1 MANTIQIIIKA
12 RDQATQEMDRVSAA
26 SGKLKKHLEP
36 VGSAMKLVG
45 AGALAAGVA
54 SVKMAGDYEQGLNI
68 FKSVSGATAQQM
80 AMVAAKARELGQDAS
95 LPGVSARDAANA
107 MTELSKAGLSVN
119 DTLAASKGV
128 MSLAKAGQI
137 DVADAATVAAQALN
151 AFKLKGSDATRVADV
166 LANGAN
172 ASATD
177 IRGLSL
183 GLQQSS
189 AVASQFG
196 ISLEDTVTVLGLF
209 ANRGMQGSDAGTSL
223 KTMLIALAS
232 PSKNAAKAM
241 QSLGVNAYDAQG
253 KFVGLRQ
260 FAINLQ
266 KGLSGL
272 TEKQKQATLAT
283 IFGTDAFRA
292 AAFLADSAGGKYDEM
307 ARAVGRSGA
316 AMELAKAQ
324 NSGFNGALD
333 NLKSTLETVATDV
346 GMKLLPPLTKMI
358 KQLADSG
365 VIEAFGNILQ
375 ALVPWIGMVAS
386 AFVALK
392 IGTVIQ
398 WFVNLGKEV
407 MKAGSFVKA
416 LGVLIKGNPIGFW
429 LSVIAAV
436 VTALITLE
444 NEFHIF
450 SNAINWVKEAWG
462 SMTKWFG
469 DLFTAIGNKAKQ
481 IWSDISKVFTDVWN
495 GITQTLTSIWSTIVD
510 VFNNVVNFLREWG
523 PTILAVIFWPFS
535 LAIGLIITF
544 KDQIMAVLTGL
555 WNGIVTGFNFVA
567 DIVKG
572 VLTVL
577 AGVILGIWYGIEAG
591 ANVVIQGI
599 SSAVQAGVGFVQAVW
614 APVPGFFAGIWNG
627 IQNVFRPVG
636 QFFSGVFQWAASGA
650 NSALNTIVGVAS
662 GVYNAVVGFF
672 RPIGIVAGNMIGG
685 TIRGVVNGIIDL
697 VQGGLNHFINMINGA
712 AGIINKI
719 PGVHIP
725 GIPHIGLPRLAFG
738 AKNYAGGVT
747 LVGERG
753 PELVNLPKGADVYTA
768 TQTANAFRNSRG
780 GGGGVTIQHM
790 EVHNDVDAH
799 NVIEQ
804 IGWRLARG

>member
-137 DVADAATVAAQALN
+137 DVADAATIAAQALN
-151 AFKLKGSDATRVADV
+151 AFKLKGSDAGKVADV

-183 GLQQSS
+183 GLQQSA

-196 ISLEDTVTVLGLF
+196 VSLEDTVTTLGLF

-223 KTMLIALAS
+223 KTMLISLAN
-232 PSKNAAKAM
+232 PSKKAANLM
-241 QSLGVNAYDAQG
+241 HQLGINAYDASG
-253 KFVGLRQ
+253 KFVGMRQ
-260 FAINLQ
+260 LAQNLQ
-266 KGLSGL
+266 NGLKGLS
-272 TEKQKQATLAT
+272 EEQKQQALAT

-292 AAFLADSAGGKYDEM
+292 AAFLADSAGKSYDDM
-307 ARAVGRSGA
+307 SKAVGRSGA
-316 AMELAKAQ
+316 AMDLAKAQ

-333 NLKSTLETVATDV
+333 NLKSTIETVATDF
-346 GMKLLPPLTKMI
+346 GQKLLPELTKII

-365 VIEAFGNILQ
+365 VIEAFGNVLI
-375 ALVPWIGMVAS
+375 ALLPVLKMVA
-386 AFVALK
+386 AGFVALK
-392 IGTVIQ
+392 IAHVVG
-398 WFVNLGKEV
+398 WFGQLGAKIKE
-407 MKAGSFVKA
+407 AGSVIGA
-416 LGVLIKGNPIGFW
+416 LSTVLRTNPLGLIIT
-429 LSVIAAV
+429 VIAA
-436 VTALITLE
+436 LIPFLIDLE
-444 NEFHIF
+444 NHFHIF
-450 SNAINWVKEAWG
+450 SNAVEWIKNA
-462 SMTKWFG
+462 
-469 DLFTAIGNKAKQ
+469 
-481 IWSDISKVFTDVWN
+481 WN
-495 GITQTLTSIWSTIVD
+495 GMVEWFTGIFTGIGQALSNVWQAITTA
-510 VFNNVVNFLREWG
+510 FNNVTAFLQNWG
-523 PTILAVIFWPFS
+523 PTILAIMFWPFS
-535 LAIGLIITF
+535 LLIGLVITF
-544 KDQIMAVLTGL
+544 KDQIMAVLNAL
-555 WNGIVTGFNFVA
+555 WG
-567 DIVKG
+567 
-572 VLTVL
+572 
-577 AGVILGIWYGIEAG
+577 
-591 ANVVIQGI
+591 GI
-599 SSAVQAGVGFVQAVW
+599 SAGFQAVTSFIQTVFQVASSVVMAVW
-614 APVPGFFAGIWNG
+614 SPIAGFFGGVWAQIRGI
-627 IQNVFRPVG
+627 
-636 QFFSGVFQWAASGA
+636 FSGVGNFFGAVFGWAANAASGA
-650 NSALNTIVGVAS
+650 LNSIIGVAS
-662 GVYNAVVGFF
+662 GVYNAIASFF
-672 RPIGIVAGNMIGG
+672 RPIGTVAGNMIGG
-685 TIRGVVNGIIDL
+685 TIRGVVNGIIGM
-697 VQGGLNHFINMINGA
+697 VQNGLNSFISMINGA

-725 GIPHIGLPRLAFG
+725 GIPHVGLPRLAFG

>member
-137 DVADAATVAAQALN
+137 DVADAATIAAQALN
-151 AFKLKGSDATRVADV
+151 AFKLKGSDAGKVADV

-183 GLQQSS
+183 GLQQSA

-196 ISLEDTVTVLGLF
+196 VSLEDTVTTLGLF

-223 KTMLIALAS
+223 KTMLISLAN
-232 PSKNAAKAM
+232 PSKKAANLM
-241 QSLGVNAYDAQG
+241 HQLGINAYDASG
-253 KFVGLRQ
+253 KFVGMRQ
-260 FAINLQ
+260 LAQNLQ
-266 KGLSGL
+266 NGLKGLS
-272 TEKQKQATLAT
+272 EEQKQQALAT

-292 AAFLADSAGGKYDEM
+292 AAFLADSAGKSYDDM
-307 ARAVGRSGA
+307 SKAVGRSGA
-316 AMELAKAQ
+316 AMDLAKAQ

-333 NLKSTLETVATDV
+333 NLKSTLETVGTDI
-346 GMKLLPPLTKMI
+346 GMKLLPPLTKII
-358 KQLADSG
+358 KELANSG
-365 VIEAFGNILQ
+365 IIEAFGA
-375 ALVPWIGMVAS
+375 ALTALTPIISYVAS
-386 AFVALK
+386 LFIALK
-392 IGTVIQ
+392 INQVIG
-398 WFVNLGKEV
+398 WFGGL
-407 MKAGSFVKA
+407 FVKVKEA
-416 LGVLIKGNPIGFW
+416 GGAFKYLAGVISKNPIG
-429 LSVIAAV
+429 LIITAIAIVIPL
-436 VTALITLE
+436 LIDLE
-444 NEFHIF
+444 QRFHIF
-450 SNAINWVKEAWG
+450 SNAVEWIKNA
-462 SMTKWFG
+462 
-469 DLFTAIGNKAKQ
+469 
-481 IWSDISKVFTDVWN
+481 WN
-495 GITQTLTSIWSTIVD
+495 GMVEWFTGIFNGIGQALSNVWQAITTA
-510 VFNNVVNFLREWG
+510 FNNVTAFLQNWG
-523 PTILAVIFWPFS
+523 PTILAIMFWPFS
-535 LAIGLIITF
+535 LLIGLVITF
-544 KDQIMAVLTGL
+544 KDQIMAVLNAL
-555 WNGIVTGFNFVA
+555 WGGISAGFQAVTGF
-567 DIVKG
+567 
-572 VLTVL
+572 
-577 AGVILGIWYGIEAG
+577 
-591 ANVVIQGI
+591 IQAVFQTA
-599 SSAVQAGVGFVQAVW
+599 SAVVMAVW
-614 APVPGFFAGIWNG
+614 SPIAGFFGGVWAQIRGI
-627 IQNVFRPVG
+627 
-636 QFFSGVFQWAASGA
+636 FSGVGNFFGAVFGWAANAASGA
-650 NSALNTIVGVAS
+650 LNSIIGVAS
-662 GVYNAVVGFF
+662 GVYNAIASFF
-672 RPIGIVAGNMIGG
+672 RPIGTVAGNMIGG
-685 TIRGVVNGIIDL
+685 TIRGVVNGIIGM
-697 VQGGLNHFINMINGA
+697 VQNGLNSFISMINGA

-725 GIPHIGLPRLAFG
+725 GIPHVGLPRLAFG

>member
-137 DVADAATVAAQALN
+137 DVADAATIAAQALN
-151 AFKLKGSDATRVADV
+151 AFKLKGSDAGKVADV

-183 GLQQSS
+183 GLQQSA

-196 ISLEDTVTVLGLF
+196 VSLEDTVTTLGLF

-223 KTMLIALAS
+223 KTMLISLAN
-232 PSKNAAKAM
+232 PSKKAATLM
-241 QSLGVNAYDAQG
+241 QQLGINAYDASG
-253 KFVGLRQ
+253 KFVGMRQ
-260 FAINLQ
+260 LAQNLQ
-266 KGLSGL
+266 NGLKGLS
-272 TEKQKQATLAT
+272 EEQKQQALAT

-292 AAFLADSAGGKYDEM
+292 AAFLADSAGKSYDDM
-307 ARAVGRSGA
+307 SKAVGRSGA
-316 AMELAKAQ
+316 AMDLAKAQ

-333 NLKSTLETVATDV
+333 NLKSTLETVGTDI
-346 GMKLLPPLTKMI
+346 GMKLLPPLTKII
-358 KQLADSG
+358 KELANSG
-365 VIEAFGNILQ
+365 IIEAFGA
-375 ALVPWIGMVAS
+375 ALTALTPIISYVA
-386 AFVALK
+386 ALFIALK
-392 IGTVIQ
+392 INQVIG
-398 WFVNLGKEV
+398 WFGGL
-407 MKAGSFVKA
+407 FVKVKEA
-416 LGVLIKGNPIGFW
+416 GGAFKYLAGVISKNPIG
-429 LSVIAAV
+429 LI
-436 VTALITLE
+436 VTAIAIVIPLLIDLE
-444 NEFHIF
+444 QRFHIF
-450 SNAINWVKEAWG
+450 SNAVEWIKNA
-462 SMTKWFG
+462 
-469 DLFTAIGNKAKQ
+469 
-481 IWSDISKVFTDVWN
+481 WN
-495 GITQTLTSIWSTIVD
+495 GMVEWFTGIFTGIGQALSNVWQAITTA
-510 VFNNVVNFLREWG
+510 FNNVTAFLQNWG
-523 PTILAVIFWPFS
+523 PTILAIMFWPFS
-535 LAIGLIITF
+535 LLIGLVITF
-544 KDQIMAVLTGL
+544 KDQIMAVLNAL
-555 WNGIVTGFNFVA
+555 WG
-567 DIVKG
+567 
-572 VLTVL
+572 
-577 AGVILGIWYGIEAG
+577 
-591 ANVVIQGI
+591 GI
-599 SSAVQAGVGFVQAVW
+599 SAGFQAVTSFIQTVFQVASSVVMAVW
-614 APVPGFFAGIWNG
+614 SPIAGFFGGVWNQIRGI
-627 IQNVFRPVG
+627 
-636 QFFSGVFQWAASGA
+636 FSGVGNFFGAVFGWAANAASGA
-650 NSALNTIVGVAS
+650 LNSIIGVAS
-662 GVYNAVVGFF
+662 GVYNAIASFF
-672 RPIGIVAGNMIGG
+672 RPIGTVAGNMIGG
-685 TIRGVVNGIIDL
+685 TIRGVVNGIIGM
-697 VQGGLNHFINMINGA
+697 VQNGLNSFISMINGA

-725 GIPHIGLPRLAFG
+725 GIPHVGLPRLAFG

>member
-137 DVADAATVAAQALN
+137 DVADAATIAAQALN
-151 AFKLKGSDATRVADV
+151 AFKLKGSDAGKVADV

-183 GLQQSS
+183 GLQQSA

-196 ISLEDTVTVLGLF
+196 VSLEDTVTTLGLF

-223 KTMLIALAS
+223 KTMLISLAN
-232 PSKNAAKAM
+232 PSKKAANLM
-241 QSLGVNAYDAQG
+241 HELGINAYDASG
-253 KFVGLRQ
+253 KFVGMRQ
-260 FAINLQ
+260 LAQNLQ
-266 KGLSGL
+266 NGLKGLS
-272 TEKQKQATLAT
+272 EEQKQQALAT

-292 AAFLADSAGGKYDEM
+292 AAFLADSAGKSYDDM
-307 ARAVGRSGA
+307 SKAVGRSGA
-316 AMELAKAQ
+316 AMDLAKAQ
-324 NSGFNGALD
+324 NSGFKGALD
-333 NLKSTLETVATDV
+333 NLKSTLETVGTDI
-346 GMKLLPPLTKMI
+346 GMKILPPLTKMI

-365 VIEAFGNILQ
+365 AIEAFGNVLS
-375 ALVPWIGMVAS
+375 ALLPVISMVAG
-386 AFVALK
+386 AFAALK
-392 IGTVIQ
+392 LAPFINWIIQ
-398 WFVNLGKEV
+398 LIKYVGQ
-407 MKAGSFVKA
+407 AGSVFKA
-416 LGVLIKGNPIGFW
+416 LSAAMSTNPVGLILTAIG
-429 LSVIAAV
+429 L
-436 VTALITLE
+436 LIPLLIQLE
-444 NEFHIF
+444 GQFHIF
-450 SNAINWVKEAWG
+450 SNAVEWIKNA
-462 SMTKWFG
+462 
-469 DLFTAIGNKAKQ
+469 
-481 IWSDISKVFTDVWN
+481 WN
-495 GITQTLTSIWSTIVD
+495 GMVEWFTGIFTGIGQALSNVWQAITTA
-510 VFNNVVNFLREWG
+510 FNNVTAFLQNWG
-523 PTILAVIFWPFS
+523 PTILAIMFWPFS
-535 LAIGLIITF
+535 LLIGLVITF
-544 KDQIMAVLTGL
+544 KDQIMAVLNAL
-555 WNGIVTGFNFVA
+555 WG
-567 DIVKG
+567 
-572 VLTVL
+572 
-577 AGVILGIWYGIEAG
+577 
-591 ANVVIQGI
+591 GI
-599 SSAVQAGVGFVQAVW
+599 SAGFQAVTSFIQTVFQVASSVVMAVW
-614 APVPGFFAGIWNG
+614 SPIAGFFGGVWAQIRGI
-627 IQNVFRPVG
+627 
-636 QFFSGVFQWAASGA
+636 FSGVGNFFGAVFGWAANAASGA
-650 NSALNTIVGVAS
+650 LNSIIGVAS
-662 GVYNAVVGFF
+662 GVYNAIASFF
-672 RPIGIVAGNMIGG
+672 RPIGTVAGNMIGG
-685 TIRGVVNGIIDL
+685 TIRGVVNGIIGM
-697 VQGGLNHFINMINGA
+697 VQNGLNSFISMINGA

-725 GIPHIGLPRLAFG
+725 GIPHVGLPRLAFG

>member
-137 DVADAATVAAQALN
+137 DVADAATIAAQALN
-151 AFKLKGSDATRVADV
+151 AFKLKGSDAGKVADV

-183 GLQQSS
+183 GLQQSA

-196 ISLEDTVTVLGLF
+196 VSLEDTVTTLGLF

-223 KTMLIALAS
+223 KTMLISLAN
-232 PSKNAAKAM
+232 PSKKAANLM
-241 QSLGVNAYDAQG
+241 HELGINAYDASG
-253 KFVGLRQ
+253 KFVGMRQ
-260 FAINLQ
+260 LAQNLQ
-266 KGLSGL
+266 NGLKGLS
-272 TEKQKQATLAT
+272 EEQKQQALAT

-292 AAFLADSAGGKYDEM
+292 AAFLADSAGKSYDDM
-307 ARAVGRSGA
+307 SKAVGRSGA
-316 AMELAKAQ
+316 AMDLAKAQ

-333 NLKSTLETVATDV
+333 NLKSTIETVATDF
-346 GMKLLPPLTKMI
+346 GQKLLPELTKII

-365 VIEAFGNILQ
+365 VIEAFGNVLI
-375 ALVPWIGMVAS
+375 ALLPVLKMVA
-386 AFVALK
+386 AGFVALK
-392 IGTVIQ
+392 LAHVIG
-398 WFVNLGKEV
+398 WFGQL
-407 MKAGSFVKA
+407 FVKVKEA
-416 LGVLIKGNPIGFW
+416 G
-429 LSVIAAV
+429 SVIAALSTV
-436 VTALITLE
+436 LRTNPLGLIITVIAALIPLLIDLE
-444 NEFHIF
+444 NRFHIF
-450 SNAINWVKEAWG
+450 SNAVEWIKNA
-462 SMTKWFG
+462 
-469 DLFTAIGNKAKQ
+469 
-481 IWSDISKVFTDVWN
+481 WN
-495 GITQTLTSIWSTIVD
+495 GMVEWFTGIFTGIGQALSNVWQAITTA
-510 VFNNVVNFLREWG
+510 FNNVTAFLQNWG
-523 PTILAVIFWPFS
+523 PTILAIMFWPFS
-535 LAIGLIITF
+535 LLIGLVITF
-544 KDQIMAVLTGL
+544 KDQIMAVLNAL
-555 WNGIVTGFNFVA
+555 WSGISAGFQAVTGF
-567 DIVKG
+567 
-572 VLTVL
+572 
-577 AGVILGIWYGIEAG
+577 
-591 ANVVIQGI
+591 IQAVFQTA
-599 SSAVQAGVGFVQAVW
+599 SAVVMAVW
-614 APVPGFFAGIWNG
+614 SPIAGFFGGVWNQ
-627 IQNVFRPVG
+627 IRNI
-636 QFFSGVFQWAASGA
+636 FSGVGNFFGAVFGWAANAASGA
-650 NSALNTIVGVAS
+650 LNSIIGVAS
-662 GVYNAVVGFF
+662 GVYNAIASFF
-672 RPIGIVAGNMIGG
+672 RPIGTVAGNMIGG
-685 TIRGVVNGIIDL
+685 TIRGVVNGIIGM
-697 VQGGLNHFINMINGA
+697 VQNGLNSFISMINGA

-753 PELVNLPKGADVYTA
+753 PELVNLPKGSDVYTA

>member
-137 DVADAATVAAQALN
+137 DVADAATIAAQALN
-151 AFKLKGSDATRVADV
+151 AFKLKGSDAGKVADV

-183 GLQQSS
+183 GLQQSA

-196 ISLEDTVTVLGLF
+196 VSLEDTVTTLGLF

-223 KTMLIALAS
+223 KTMLISLAN
-232 PSKNAAKAM
+232 PSKKAANLM
-241 QSLGVNAYDAQG
+241 HQLGINAYDASG
-253 KFVGLRQ
+253 KFVGMRQ
-260 FAINLQ
+260 LAQNLQ
-266 KGLSGL
+266 NGLKGLS
-272 TEKQKQATLAT
+272 EEQKQQALAT

-292 AAFLADSAGGKYDEM
+292 AAFLADSAGKSYDDM
-307 ARAVGRSGA
+307 SKAVGRSGA
-316 AMELAKAQ
+316 AMDLAKAQ

-333 NLKSTLETVATDV
+333 NLKSTIETVATDF
-346 GMKLLPPLTKMI
+346 GQKLLPELTKVI

-365 VIEAFGNILQ
+365 VIEAFGNVLT
-375 ALVPWIGMVAS
+375 ALLPVLKMVA
-386 AFVALK
+386 AGFVALK
-392 IGTVIQ
+392 LAHVVG
-398 WFVNLGKEV
+398 WFGQL
-407 MKAGSFVKA
+407 FVKVKEA
-416 LGVLIKGNPIGFW
+416 G
-429 LSVIAAV
+429 SVIAGLSTVLRTNPLGLIITVIA
-436 VTALITLE
+436 ALIPLLIDLE
-444 NEFHIF
+444 NRFHIF
-450 SNAINWVKEAWG
+450 SNAVEWIKNA
-462 SMTKWFG
+462 
-469 DLFTAIGNKAKQ
+469 
-481 IWSDISKVFTDVWN
+481 WN
-495 GITQTLTSIWSTIVD
+495 GMVEWFTGIFTGIGQALSNVWQAITTA
-510 VFNNVVNFLREWG
+510 FNNVTAFLQNWG
-523 PTILAVIFWPFS
+523 PTILAIMFWPFS
-535 LAIGLIITF
+535 LLIGLVITF
-544 KDQIMAVLTGL
+544 KDQIMAVLNAL
-555 WNGIVTGFNFVA
+555 WGGISAGFQAVTGF
-567 DIVKG
+567 
-572 VLTVL
+572 
-577 AGVILGIWYGIEAG
+577 
-591 ANVVIQGI
+591 IQAVFQTA
-599 SSAVQAGVGFVQAVW
+599 SAVVMAVW
-614 APVPGFFAGIWNG
+614 SPIAGFFGGVWAQIRGI
-627 IQNVFRPVG
+627 
-636 QFFSGVFQWAASGA
+636 FSGVGNFFGAVFGWAANAASGA
-650 NSALNTIVGVAS
+650 LNSIIGVAS
-662 GVYNAVVGFF
+662 GVYNAIASFF
-672 RPIGIVAGNMIGG
+672 RPIGTVAGNMIGG
-685 TIRGVVNGIIDL
+685 TIRGVVNGIIGM
-697 VQGGLNHFINMINGA
+697 VQNGLNSFISMINGA

>member
-137 DVADAATVAAQALN
+137 DVADAATIAAQALN
-151 AFKLKGSDATRVADV
+151 AFKLKGSDAGKVADV

-183 GLQQSS
+183 GLQQSA

-196 ISLEDTVTVLGLF
+196 VSLEDTVTTLGLF

-223 KTMLIALAS
+223 KTMLISLAN
-232 PSKNAAKAM
+232 PSKKAANLM
-241 QSLGVNAYDAQG
+241 HQLGINAYDASG
-253 KFVGLRQ
+253 KFVGMRQ
-260 FAINLQ
+260 LAQNLQ
-266 KGLSGL
+266 NGLKGLS
-272 TEKQKQATLAT
+272 EEQKQQALAT

-292 AAFLADSAGGKYDEM
+292 AAFLADSAGKSYDDM
-307 ARAVGRSGA
+307 SKAVGRSGA
-316 AMELAKAQ
+316 AMDLAKAQ

-333 NLKSTLETVATDV
+333 NLKSTIETVATDF
-346 GMKLLPPLTKMI
+346 GQKLLPELTKVI

-365 VIEAFGNILQ
+365 VIEAFGNILTG
-375 ALVPWIGMVAS
+375 LLPVLKMVA
-386 AFVALK
+386 AGFVALK
-392 IGTVIQ
+392 LAHVIG
-398 WFVNLGKEV
+398 WFGQL
-407 MKAGSFVKA
+407 FVKVKEA
-416 LGVLIKGNPIGFW
+416 G
-429 LSVIAAV
+429 SVIAGLSTVLRTNPLGLIITVIA
-436 VTALITLE
+436 ALIPFLIDLE
-444 NEFHIF
+444 NHFHIF
-450 SNAINWVKEAWG
+450 SNAVEWIKNAWSG
-462 SMTKWFG
+462 MVEWFTG
-469 DLFTAIGNKAKQ
+469 IFTGIGQALSNVWQAITTA
-481 IWSDISKVFTDVWN
+481 
-495 GITQTLTSIWSTIVD
+495 
-510 VFNNVVNFLREWG
+510 FNNVTAFLQNWG
-523 PTILAVIFWPFS
+523 PTILAIMFWPFS
-535 LAIGLIITF
+535 LLIGLVITF
-544 KDQIMAVLTGL
+544 KDQIMAVLNAL
-555 WNGIVTGFNFVA
+555 WGGISAGFQAVTGF
-567 DIVKG
+567 
-572 VLTVL
+572 
-577 AGVILGIWYGIEAG
+577 
-591 ANVVIQGI
+591 IQAVFQTA
-599 SSAVQAGVGFVQAVW
+599 SAVVMAVW
-614 APVPGFFAGIWNG
+614 SPIAGFFGGVWAQIRGI
-627 IQNVFRPVG
+627 
-636 QFFSGVFQWAASGA
+636 FSGVGNFFGAVFGWAANAASGA
-650 NSALNTIVGVAS
+650 LNSIIGVAS
-662 GVYNAVVGFF
+662 GVYNAVASFF
-672 RPIGIVAGNMIGG
+672 RPIGTVAGNMIGG
-685 TIRGVVNGIIDL
+685 TIRGVVNGIIGM
-697 VQGGLNHFINMINGA
+697 VQNGLNSFISMINGA

-725 GIPHIGLPRLAFG
+725 GIPHVGLPRLAFG

>member
-137 DVADAATVAAQALN
+137 DVADAATIAAQALN
-151 AFKLKGSDATRVADV
+151 AFKLKGSDAGKVADV

-183 GLQQSS
+183 GLQQSA

-196 ISLEDTVTVLGLF
+196 VSLEDTVTTLGLF

-223 KTMLIALAS
+223 KTMLISLAN
-232 PSKNAAKAM
+232 PSKKAANLM
-241 QSLGVNAYDAQG
+241 HQLGINAYDASG
-253 KFVGLRQ
+253 KFVGMRQ
-260 FAINLQ
+260 LAQNLQ
-266 KGLSGL
+266 NGLKGLS
-272 TEKQKQATLAT
+272 EEQKQQALAT

-292 AAFLADSAGGKYDEM
+292 AAFLADSAGKSYDDM
-307 ARAVGRSGA
+307 SKAVGRSGA
-316 AMELAKAQ
+316 AMDLAKAQ

-333 NLKSTLETVATDV
+333 NLKSTIETVATDF
-346 GMKLLPPLTKMI
+346 GQKLLPELTKII

-365 VIEAFGNILQ
+365 AVEAFGNILT
-375 ALVPWIGMVAS
+375 ALLPVLKMVA
-386 AFVALK
+386 AGFVALK
-392 IGTVIQ
+392 IAHVVG
-398 WFVNLGKEV
+398 WFGQL
-407 MKAGSFVKA
+407 FVKVKEA
-416 LGVLIKGNPIGFW
+416 G
-429 LSVIAAV
+429 SVIAGLSTVLRTNPLGLIITVIA
-436 VTALITLE
+436 ALIPLLIDLE
-444 NEFHIF
+444 NRFHIF
-450 SNAINWVKEAWG
+450 SNAVEWIKNA
-462 SMTKWFG
+462 
-469 DLFTAIGNKAKQ
+469 
-481 IWSDISKVFTDVWN
+481 WN
-495 GITQTLTSIWSTIVD
+495 GMVEWFTGIFTGIGQALSNVWQAITTA
-510 VFNNVVNFLREWG
+510 FNNVTAFLQNWG
-523 PTILAVIFWPFS
+523 PTILAIMFWPFS
-535 LAIGLIITF
+535 LLIGLVITF
-544 KDQIMAVLTGL
+544 KDQIMAVLNAL
-555 WNGIVTGFNFVA
+555 WGGISAGFQAVTGF
-567 DIVKG
+567 
-572 VLTVL
+572 
-577 AGVILGIWYGIEAG
+577 
-591 ANVVIQGI
+591 IQAVFQTA
-599 SSAVQAGVGFVQAVW
+599 SAVVMAVW
-614 APVPGFFAGIWNG
+614 SPIAGFFGGVWAQIRGI
-627 IQNVFRPVG
+627 
-636 QFFSGVFQWAASGA
+636 FSGVGNFFGAVFGWAANAASGA
-650 NSALNTIVGVAS
+650 LNSIIGVAS
-662 GVYNAVVGFF
+662 GVYNAIASFF
-672 RPIGIVAGNMIGG
+672 RPIGTVAGNMIGG
-685 TIRGVVNGIIDL
+685 TIRGVVNGIIGM
-697 VQGGLNHFINMINGA
+697 VQNGLNSFISMINGA

-725 GIPHIGLPRLAFG
+725 GIPHVGLPRLAFG

-753 PELVNLPKGADVYTA
+753 PELVNLPKGSDVYTA

-799 NVIEQ
+799 NIIEQ

>member
-137 DVADAATVAAQALN
+137 DVADAATIAAQALN
-151 AFKLKGSDATRVADV
+151 AFKLKGSDAGKVADV

-183 GLQQSS
+183 GLQQSA

-196 ISLEDTVTVLGLF
+196 VSLEDTVTTLGLF

-223 KTMLIALAS
+223 KTMLISLAN
-232 PSKNAAKAM
+232 PSKKAANLM
-241 QSLGVNAYDAQG
+241 HQLGINAYDASG
-253 KFVGLRQ
+253 KFVGMRQ
-260 FAINLQ
+260 LAQNLQ
-266 KGLSGL
+266 NGLKGLS
-272 TEKQKQATLAT
+272 EEQKQQALAT

-292 AAFLADSAGGKYDEM
+292 AAFLADSAGKSYDDM
-307 ARAVGRSGA
+307 SKAVGRSGA
-316 AMELAKAQ
+316 AMDLAKAQ

-333 NLKSTLETVATDV
+333 NLKSTIETVATDF
-346 GMKLLPPLTKMI
+346 GQKLLPELTKVI

-365 VIEAFGNILQ
+365 VIEAFGNVLI
-375 ALVPWIGMVAS
+375 ALLPVLKMVA
-386 AFVALK
+386 AGFAALK
-392 IGTVIQ
+392 LAHVIG
-398 WFVNLGKEV
+398 WFGQLSVKIKE
-407 MKAGSFVKA
+407 AGSVIGA
-416 LGVLIKGNPIGFW
+416 LSTVLRTNPLGLIIT
-429 LSVIAAV
+429 VIAA
-436 VTALITLE
+436 LIPLLIDLE
-444 NEFHIF
+444 NRFHIF
-450 SNAINWVKEAWG
+450 SNAVEWIKNA
-462 SMTKWFG
+462 
-469 DLFTAIGNKAKQ
+469 
-481 IWSDISKVFTDVWN
+481 WN
-495 GITQTLTSIWSTIVD
+495 GMVEWFTGIFTGIGQALSNVWQAITTT
-510 VFNNVVNFLREWG
+510 FNNVTAFLQNWG
-523 PTILAVIFWPFS
+523 PTILAIMFWPFS
-535 LAIGLIITF
+535 LLIGLVITF
-544 KDQIMAVLTGL
+544 KDQIMAVLNAL
-555 WNGIVTGFNFVA
+555 WGGISAGFQAVTGF
-567 DIVKG
+567 
-572 VLTVL
+572 
-577 AGVILGIWYGIEAG
+577 
-591 ANVVIQGI
+591 IQAVFQTA
-599 SSAVQAGVGFVQAVW
+599 SAVVMAVW
-614 APVPGFFAGIWNG
+614 SPIAGFFGGVWAQIRS
-627 IQNVFRPVG
+627 I
-636 QFFSGVFQWAASGA
+636 FSGVGNFFGAVFGWAANAASGA
-650 NSALNTIVGVAS
+650 LNSIIGVAS
-662 GVYNAVVGFF
+662 GVYNAIASFF
-672 RPIGIVAGNMIGG
+672 RPIGTVAGNMIGG
-685 TIRGVVNGIIDL
+685 TIRGVVNGIIGM
-697 VQGGLNHFINMINGA
+697 VQNGLNSFISMINGA

>member
-137 DVADAATVAAQALN
+137 DVADAATIAAQALN
-151 AFKLKGSDATRVADV
+151 AFKLKGSDAGKVADV

-183 GLQQSS
+183 GLQQSA

-196 ISLEDTVTVLGLF
+196 VSLEDTVTTLGLF

-223 KTMLIALAS
+223 KTMLISLAN
-232 PSKNAAKAM
+232 PSKKAANLM
-241 QSLGVNAYDAQG
+241 HELGINAYDASG
-253 KFVGLRQ
+253 KFVGMRQ
-260 FAINLQ
+260 LAQNLQ
-266 KGLSGL
+266 NGLKGLS
-272 TEKQKQATLAT
+272 EEQKQQALAT

-292 AAFLADSAGGKYDEM
+292 AAFLADSAGKSYDDM
-307 ARAVGRSGA
+307 SKAVGRSGA
-316 AMELAKAQ
+316 AMDLAKAQ

-333 NLKSTLETVATDV
+333 NLKSTLETVGTDI
-346 GMKLLPPLTKMI
+346 GMKLLPPLTKII
-358 KQLADSG
+358 KELANSG
-365 VIEAFGNILQ
+365 IIEAFGA
-375 ALVPWIGMVAS
+375 ALTALTPIISYVA
-386 AFVALK
+386 ALFVALK
-392 IGTVIQ
+392 INQVIG
-398 WFVNLGKEV
+398 WFGGL
-407 MKAGSFVKA
+407 FVKVKEA
-416 LGVLIKGNPIGFW
+416 GGAFKYLAGIISKNPIG
-429 LSVIAAV
+429 LI
-436 VTALITLE
+436 VTAIAIVIPLLIDLE
-444 NEFHIF
+444 QRFHIF
-450 SNAINWVKEAWG
+450 SNAVEWIKTAWNG
-462 SMTKWFG
+462 MVEWFTG
-469 DLFTAIGNKAKQ
+469 IFTGIGQALSN
-481 IWSDISKVFTDVWN
+481 VWN
-495 GITQTLTSIWSTIVD
+495 AITTA
-510 VFNNVVNFLREWG
+510 FNNVTAFLQNWG
-523 PTILAVIFWPFS
+523 PTILAIMFWPFS
-535 LAIGLIITF
+535 LLIGLVITF
-544 KDQIMAVLTGL
+544 KDQIMAVLNAL
-555 WNGIVTGFNFVA
+555 WG
-567 DIVKG
+567 
-572 VLTVL
+572 
-577 AGVILGIWYGIEAG
+577 
-591 ANVVIQGI
+591 GI
-599 SSAVQAGVGFVQAVW
+599 SAGFQAVTSFIQTVFQVASSVVMAVW
-614 APVPGFFAGIWNG
+614 SPIAGFFGGVWNQIRGI
-627 IQNVFRPVG
+627 
-636 QFFSGVFQWAASGA
+636 FSGVGNFFGAVFGWAANAASGA
-650 NSALNTIVGVAS
+650 LNSIIGVAS
-662 GVYNAVVGFF
+662 GVYNAIASFF
-672 RPIGIVAGNMIGG
+672 RPIGTVAGNMIGG
-685 TIRGVVNGIIDL
+685 TIRGVVNGIIGM
-697 VQGGLNHFINMINGA
+697 VQNGLNSFISMINGA

>member
-137 DVADAATVAAQALN
+137 EVADAATIAAQALN
-151 AFKLKGSDATRVADV
+151 AFKLKGSDAGKVADV

-183 GLQQSS
+183 GLQQSA

-196 ISLEDTVTVLGLF
+196 VSLEDTVTTLGLF
-209 ANRGMQGSDAGTSL
+209 ANRGLQGSDAGTSL
-223 KTMLIALAS
+223 KTMLISLAN
-232 PSKNAAKAM
+232 PSKKAANLM
-241 QSLGVNAYDAQG
+241 HQLGINAYDASG
-253 KFVGLRQ
+253 KFVGMRQ
-260 FAINLQ
+260 LAQNLQ
-266 KGLSGL
+266 NGLKGLS
-272 TEKQKQATLAT
+272 EEQKQQALAT

-292 AAFLADSAGGKYDEM
+292 AAFLADSAGKSYDDM
-307 ARAVGRSGA
+307 SKAVGRSGA
-316 AMELAKAQ
+316 AMDLAKAQ

-333 NLKSTLETVATDV
+333 NLKSTLETVGTDI
-346 GMKLLPPLTKMI
+346 GMKLLPPLTKII
-358 KQLADSG
+358 KELANSG
-365 VIEAFGNILQ
+365 IIETFGA
-375 ALVPWIGMVAS
+375 ALTALTPIISYVAS
-386 AFVALK
+386 LFIALK
-392 IGTVIQ
+392 INQVIG
-398 WFVNLGKEV
+398 WFGGL
-407 MKAGSFVKA
+407 FVKVKEA
-416 LGVLIKGNPIGFW
+416 GGAFQYLAGVISKNPIG
-429 LSVIAAV
+429 LI
-436 VTALITLE
+436 VTAIAIVIPLLIDLE
-444 NEFHIF
+444 QHFHIF
-450 SNAINWVKEAWG
+450 SNAVEWIKNA
-462 SMTKWFG
+462 
-469 DLFTAIGNKAKQ
+469 
-481 IWSDISKVFTDVWN
+481 WN
-495 GITQTLTSIWSTIVD
+495 GMVEWFTGIFTGIGQALSNVWQAITTA
-510 VFNNVVNFLREWG
+510 FNNVTSFLQNWG
-523 PTILAVIFWPFS
+523 PTILAIMFWPFS
-535 LAIGLIITF
+535 LLIGLVITF
-544 KDQIMAVLTGL
+544 KDQIMAVLNAL
-555 WNGIVTGFNFVA
+555 WG
-567 DIVKG
+567 
-572 VLTVL
+572 
-577 AGVILGIWYGIEAG
+577 
-591 ANVVIQGI
+591 GI
-599 SSAVQAGVGFVQAVW
+599 SAGFQAVTSFIQTVFQVASSVVMAVW
-614 APVPGFFAGIWNG
+614 SPIAGFFGGVWAQIRGI
-627 IQNVFRPVG
+627 
-636 QFFSGVFQWAASGA
+636 FSGVGNFFGAVFGWAANAASGA
-650 NSALNTIVGVAS
+650 LNSIIGVAS
-662 GVYNAVVGFF
+662 GVYNAIASFF
-672 RPIGIVAGNMIGG
+672 RPIGTVAGNMIGG
-685 TIRGVVNGIIDL
+685 TIRGVVNGIIGM
-697 VQGGLNHFINMINGA
+697 VQNGLNSFISMINGA

>member
-137 DVADAATVAAQALN
+137 DVADAATIAAQALN
-151 AFKLKGSDATRVADV
+151 AFKLKGSDAGKVADV

-183 GLQQSS
+183 GLQQSA

-196 ISLEDTVTVLGLF
+196 VSLEDTVTTLGLF

-223 KTMLIALAS
+223 KTMLISLAN
-232 PSKNAAKAM
+232 PSKKASELM
-241 QSLGVNAYDAQG
+241 RTLGINAYDASG
-253 KFVGLRQ
+253 KFVGMRQ
-260 FAINLQ
+260 LAQNLQ
-266 KGLSGL
+266 NGLKGLS
-272 TEKQKQATLAT
+272 EEQKQQALAT

-292 AAFLADSAGGKYDEM
+292 AAFLADSAGKSYDDM
-307 ARAVGRSGA
+307 SKAVGRSGA
-316 AMELAKAQ
+316 AMDLAKAQ

-333 NLKSTLETVATDV
+333 NLKSTIETVATDF
-346 GMKLLPPLTKMI
+346 GQKLLPELTKII

-365 VIEAFGNILQ
+365 VIEAFGNVLI
-375 ALVPWIGMVAS
+375 ALLPVLKMVA
-386 AFVALK
+386 AGFVALK
-392 IGTVIQ
+392 IAHVVG
-398 WFVNLGKEV
+398 WFGQLSVKIKE
-407 MKAGSFVKA
+407 AGSVIGA
-416 LGVLIKGNPIGFW
+416 LSTVLRTNPLGLIIT
-429 LSVIAAV
+429 VIAA
-436 VTALITLE
+436 LIPLLIDLE
-444 NEFHIF
+444 NRFHIF
-450 SNAINWVKEAWG
+450 SNAVEWIKNA
-462 SMTKWFG
+462 
-469 DLFTAIGNKAKQ
+469 
-481 IWSDISKVFTDVWN
+481 WN
-495 GITQTLTSIWSTIVD
+495 GMVEWFTGIFTGIGQALSNVWQAITTA
-510 VFNNVVNFLREWG
+510 FNNVTAFLQNWG
-523 PTILAVIFWPFS
+523 PTILAIMFWPFS
-535 LAIGLIITF
+535 LLIGLVITF
-544 KDQIMAVLTGL
+544 KDQIMAVLNAL
-555 WNGIVTGFNFVA
+555 WG
-567 DIVKG
+567 
-572 VLTVL
+572 
-577 AGVILGIWYGIEAG
+577 
-591 ANVVIQGI
+591 GI
-599 SSAVQAGVGFVQAVW
+599 SAGFQAVTSFIQTVFQVASSVVMAVW
-614 APVPGFFAGIWNG
+614 SPIAGFFGGVWNQIRGI
-627 IQNVFRPVG
+627 
-636 QFFSGVFQWAASGA
+636 FSGVGNFFGAVFGWAANAASGA
-650 NSALNTIVGVAS
+650 LNSIIGVAS
-662 GVYNAVVGFF
+662 GVYNAIASFF
-672 RPIGIVAGNMIGG
+672 RPIGTVAGNMIGG
-685 TIRGVVNGIIDL
+685 TIRGVVNGIIGM
-697 VQGGLNHFINMINGA
+697 VQNGLNSFISMINGA

-725 GIPHIGLPRLAFG
+725 GIPHVGLPRLAFG

>member
-26 SGKLKKHLEP
+26 SGKLKKLLEP

-137 DVADAATVAAQALN
+137 DVADAATIAAQALN
-151 AFKLKGSDATRVADV
+151 AFKLKGSDAGKVADV

-183 GLQQSS
+183 GLQQSA

-196 ISLEDTVTVLGLF
+196 VSLEDTVTTLGLF

-223 KTMLIALAS
+223 KTMLISLAN
-232 PSKNAAKAM
+232 PSKKAANLM
-241 QSLGVNAYDAQG
+241 HELGINAYDASG
-253 KFVGLRQ
+253 KFVGMRQ
-260 FAINLQ
+260 LAQNLQ
-266 KGLSGL
+266 NGLKGLS
-272 TEKQKQATLAT
+272 EEQKQQALAT

-292 AAFLADSAGGKYDEM
+292 AAFLADSAGKSYDDM
-307 ARAVGRSGA
+307 SKAVGRSGA
-316 AMELAKAQ
+316 AMDLAKAQ
-324 NSGFNGALD
+324 NSGFKGALD
-333 NLKSTLETVATDV
+333 NLKSTLETVGTDI
-346 GMKLLPPLTKMI
+346 GMKILPPLTKMI

-365 VIEAFGNILQ
+365 AIEAFGNVLS
-375 ALVPWIGMVAS
+375 ALLPVISMVAG
-386 AFVALK
+386 AFAALK
-392 IGTVIQ
+392 LAPFINWIIQ
-398 WFVNLGKEV
+398 LIKYVGQ
-407 MKAGSFVKA
+407 AGSVFKA
-416 LGVLIKGNPIGFW
+416 LSAAMSTNPVGLILTAIG
-429 LSVIAAV
+429 L
-436 VTALITLE
+436 LIPLLIQLE
-444 NEFHIF
+444 GQFHIF
-450 SNAINWVKEAWG
+450 SNAVEWIKNA
-462 SMTKWFG
+462 
-469 DLFTAIGNKAKQ
+469 
-481 IWSDISKVFTDVWN
+481 WN
-495 GITQTLTSIWSTIVD
+495 GMVEWFTGIFTGIGQALSNVWQAITTA
-510 VFNNVVNFLREWG
+510 FNNVTAFLQNWG
-523 PTILAVIFWPFS
+523 PTILAIMFWPFS
-535 LAIGLIITF
+535 LLIGLVITF
-544 KDQIMAVLTGL
+544 KDQIMAVLNAL
-555 WNGIVTGFNFVA
+555 WG
-567 DIVKG
+567 
-572 VLTVL
+572 
-577 AGVILGIWYGIEAG
+577 
-591 ANVVIQGI
+591 GI
-599 SSAVQAGVGFVQAVW
+599 SAGFQAVTSFIQTVFQVASSVVMAVW
-614 APVPGFFAGIWNG
+614 SPIAGFFGGVWAQIRGI
-627 IQNVFRPVG
+627 
-636 QFFSGVFQWAASGA
+636 FSGVGNFFGAVFGWAANAASGA
-650 NSALNTIVGVAS
+650 LNSIIGVAS
-662 GVYNAVVGFF
+662 GVYNAIASFF
-672 RPIGIVAGNMIGG
+672 RPIGTVAGNMIGG
-685 TIRGVVNGIIDL
+685 TIRGVVNGIIGM
-697 VQGGLNHFINMINGA
+697 VQNGLNSFISMINGA

-725 GIPHIGLPRLAFG
+725 GIPHVGLPRLAFG

>member
-137 DVADAATVAAQALN
+137 DVADAATIAAQALN
-151 AFKLKGSDATRVADV
+151 AFKLKGSDAGKVADV

-183 GLQQSS
+183 GLQQSA

-196 ISLEDTVTVLGLF
+196 VSLEDTVTTLGLF

-223 KTMLIALAS
+223 KTMLISLAN
-232 PSKNAAKAM
+232 PSKKAANLM
-241 QSLGVNAYDAQG
+241 HQLGINAYDASG
-253 KFVGLRQ
+253 KFVGMRQ
-260 FAINLQ
+260 LAQNLQ
-266 KGLSGL
+266 NGLKGLS
-272 TEKQKQATLAT
+272 EEQKQQALAT

-292 AAFLADSAGGKYDEM
+292 AAFLADSAGKSYDDM
-307 ARAVGRSGA
+307 SKAVGRSGA
-316 AMELAKAQ
+316 AMDLAKAQ

-333 NLKSTLETVATDV
+333 NLKSTIETVATDF
-346 GMKLLPPLTKMI
+346 GQKLLPELTKII
-358 KQLADSG
+358 KQLANSG
-365 VIEAFGNILQ
+365 AIEAFGNILT
-375 ALVPWIGMVAS
+375 ALLPVLKMVA
-386 AFVALK
+386 AGFVALK
-392 IGTVIQ
+392 LAHVIG
-398 WFVNLGKEV
+398 WFGQL
-407 MKAGSFVKA
+407 FVKVKEA
-416 LGVLIKGNPIGFW
+416 G
-429 LSVIAAV
+429 SVIAALSTV
-436 VTALITLE
+436 LRTNPLGLIITVIAALIPFLIDLE
-444 NEFHIF
+444 NHFHIF
-450 SNAINWVKEAWG
+450 SNAVEWI
-462 SMTKWFG
+462 
-469 DLFTAIGNKAKQ
+469 KAA
-481 IWSDISKVFTDVWN
+481 WN
-495 GITQTLTSIWSTIVD
+495 GMVEWFTGIFTGIGQALSNVWQAITTA
-510 VFNNVVNFLREWG
+510 FNNVTAFLQNWG
-523 PTILAVIFWPFS
+523 PTILAIMFWPFS
-535 LAIGLIITF
+535 LLIGLVITF
-544 KDQIMAVLTGL
+544 KDQIMAVLNAL
-555 WNGIVTGFNFVA
+555 WGGISAGFQAVTGF
-567 DIVKG
+567 
-572 VLTVL
+572 
-577 AGVILGIWYGIEAG
+577 
-591 ANVVIQGI
+591 IQAVFQTA
-599 SSAVQAGVGFVQAVW
+599 SAVVMAVW
-614 APVPGFFAGIWNG
+614 SPIAGFFGGVWNQIRGI
-627 IQNVFRPVG
+627 
-636 QFFSGVFQWAASGA
+636 FSGVGNFFGAVFGWAANAASGA
-650 NSALNTIVGVAS
+650 LNSIIGVAS
-662 GVYNAVVGFF
+662 GVYNAIASFF
-672 RPIGIVAGNMIGG
+672 RPIGTVAGNMIGG
-685 TIRGVVNGIIDL
+685 TIRGVVNGIIGM
-697 VQGGLNHFINMINGA
+697 VQNGLNSFISMINGA

-725 GIPHIGLPRLAFG
+725 GIPHVGLPRLAFG

>member
-137 DVADAATVAAQALN
+137 DVADAATIAAQALN
-151 AFKLKGSDATRVADV
+151 AFKLKGSDAGKVADV

-183 GLQQSS
+183 GLQQSA

-196 ISLEDTVTVLGLF
+196 VSLEDTVTTLGLF

-223 KTMLIALAS
+223 KTMLISLAN
-232 PSKNAAKAM
+232 PSKKAANLM
-241 QSLGVNAYDAQG
+241 HQLGINAYDASG
-253 KFVGLRQ
+253 KFVGMRQ
-260 FAINLQ
+260 LAQNLQ
-266 KGLSGL
+266 NGLKGLS
-272 TEKQKQATLAT
+272 EEQKQQALAT

-292 AAFLADSAGGKYDEM
+292 AAFLADSAGKSYDDM
-307 ARAVGRSGA
+307 SKAVGRSGA
-316 AMELAKAQ
+316 AMDLAKAQ

-333 NLKSTLETVATDV
+333 NLKSTIETVATDF
-346 GMKLLPPLTKMI
+346 GQKLLPELTKVI

-365 VIEAFGNILQ
+365 VIEAFGNILTG
-375 ALVPWIGMVAS
+375 LLPVLKMVA
-386 AFVALK
+386 AGFVALK
-392 IGTVIQ
+392 LAHVIG
-398 WFVNLGKEV
+398 WFGQL
-407 MKAGSFVKA
+407 FVKVKEA
-416 LGVLIKGNPIGFW
+416 G
-429 LSVIAAV
+429 SVIAALSTV
-436 VTALITLE
+436 LRTNPLGLIITVIAALIPFLIDLE
-444 NEFHIF
+444 NHFHIF
-450 SNAINWVKEAWG
+450 SNAVEWIKNAWSG
-462 SMTKWFG
+462 MVEWFTG
-469 DLFTAIGNKAKQ
+469 IF
-481 IWSDISKVFTDVWN
+481 N
-495 GITQTLTSIWSTIVD
+495 GIGQALSNVWQAITTA
-510 VFNNVVNFLREWG
+510 FNNVTAFLQNWG
-523 PTILAVIFWPFS
+523 PTILAIMFWPFS
-535 LAIGLIITF
+535 LLIGLVITF
-544 KDQIMAVLTGL
+544 KDQIMAVLNAL
-555 WNGIVTGFNFVA
+555 WGGISAGFQAVTGF
-567 DIVKG
+567 
-572 VLTVL
+572 
-577 AGVILGIWYGIEAG
+577 
-591 ANVVIQGI
+591 IQAVFQTA
-599 SSAVQAGVGFVQAVW
+599 SAVVMAVW
-614 APVPGFFAGIWNG
+614 SPIAGFFGGVWNQIRGI
-627 IQNVFRPVG
+627 
-636 QFFSGVFQWAASGA
+636 FSGVGNFFGAMFGWAANAASGA
-650 NSALNTIVGVAS
+650 LNSIIGVAS
-662 GVYNAVVGFF
+662 GVYNAIASFF
-672 RPIGIVAGNMIGG
+672 RPIGTVAGNMIGG
-685 TIRGVVNGIIDL
+685 TIRGVVNGIIGM
-697 VQGGLNHFINMINGA
+697 VQNGLNSFISMINGA

>member
-137 DVADAATVAAQALN
+137 DVADAATIAAQALN
-151 AFKLKGSDATRVADV
+151 AFKLKGSDAGKVADV

-183 GLQQSS
+183 GLQQSA

-196 ISLEDTVTVLGLF
+196 VSLEDTVTTLGLF

-223 KTMLIALAS
+223 KTMLISLAN
-232 PSKNAAKAM
+232 PSKKAATLM
-241 QSLGVNAYDAQG
+241 HQLGINAYDASG
-253 KFVGLRQ
+253 KFVGMRQ
-260 FAINLQ
+260 LAQNLQ
-266 KGLSGL
+266 NGLKGLS
-272 TEKQKQATLAT
+272 EEQKQQALAT

-292 AAFLADSAGGKYDEM
+292 AAFLADSAGKSYDDM
-307 ARAVGRSGA
+307 SKAVGRSGA
-316 AMELAKAQ
+316 AMDLAKAQ

-333 NLKSTLETVATDV
+333 NLKSTIETVATDF
-346 GMKLLPPLTKMI
+346 GQKLLPELTKVI

-365 VIEAFGNILQ
+365 AIEAFGNILT
-375 ALVPWIGMVAS
+375 ALLPVLKMVA
-386 AFVALK
+386 AGFVALK
-392 IGTVIQ
+392 IAHVVG
-398 WFVNLGKEV
+398 WFGQLGVKIKE
-407 MKAGSFVKA
+407 AGSVIGA
-416 LGVLIKGNPIGFW
+416 LSTVLRTNPLGLIIT
-429 LSVIAAV
+429 VIAA
-436 VTALITLE
+436 LIPLLIDLE
-444 NEFHIF
+444 NRFHIF
-450 SNAINWVKEAWG
+450 SNAVEWIKNA
-462 SMTKWFG
+462 
-469 DLFTAIGNKAKQ
+469 
-481 IWSDISKVFTDVWN
+481 WN
-495 GITQTLTSIWSTIVD
+495 GMVEWFTGIFTGIGQALSNVWQAITTA
-510 VFNNVVNFLREWG
+510 FNNVTAFLQNWG
-523 PTILAVIFWPFS
+523 PTILAIMFWQFS
-535 LAIGLIITF
+535 LLIGLVITF
-544 KDQIMAVLTGL
+544 KDQIMAVLNAL
-555 WNGIVTGFNFVA
+555 WGGISAGFQAVTGF
-567 DIVKG
+567 
-572 VLTVL
+572 
-577 AGVILGIWYGIEAG
+577 
-591 ANVVIQGI
+591 IQAVFQTA
-599 SSAVQAGVGFVQAVW
+599 SAVVMAVW
-614 APVPGFFAGIWNG
+614 SPIAGFFGGVWAQIRGI
-627 IQNVFRPVG
+627 
-636 QFFSGVFQWAASGA
+636 FSGVGNFFGAVFGWAANAASGA
-650 NSALNTIVGVAS
+650 LNSIIGVAS
-662 GVYNAVVGFF
+662 GVYNAVASFF
-672 RPIGIVAGNMIGG
+672 RPIGTVAGNMIGG
-685 TIRGVVNGIIDL
+685 TIRGVVNGIIGM
-697 VQGGLNHFINMINGA
+697 VQNGLNSFISMINGA

-753 PELVNLPKGADVYTA
+753 PELVNLPRGADVYTA

>member
-137 DVADAATVAAQALN
+137 DVADAATIAAQALN
-151 AFKLKGSDATRVADV
+151 AFKLKGSDAGKVADV

-183 GLQQSS
+183 GLQQSA

-196 ISLEDTVTVLGLF
+196 VSLEDTVTTLGLF

-223 KTMLIALAS
+223 KTMLISLAN
-232 PSKNAAKAM
+232 PSKKAADLM
-241 QSLGVNAYDAQG
+241 HQLGINAYDASG
-253 KFVGLRQ
+253 KFVGMRQ
-260 FAINLQ
+260 LAQNLQ
-266 KGLSGL
+266 NGLKGLS
-272 TEKQKQATLAT
+272 EEQKQQALAT

-292 AAFLADSAGGKYDEM
+292 AAFLADSAGKSYDDM
-307 ARAVGRSGA
+307 SKAVGRSGA
-316 AMELAKAQ
+316 AMDLAKAQ

-333 NLKSTLETVATDV
+333 NLKSTLETVGTDI
-346 GMKLLPPLTKMI
+346 GMKLLPPLTKII
-358 KQLADSG
+358 KELANSG
-365 VIEAFGNILQ
+365 IIEAFGA
-375 ALVPWIGMVAS
+375 ALTALTPIISYVAS
-386 AFVALK
+386 LFIALK
-392 IGTVIQ
+392 INQVIG
-398 WFVNLGKEV
+398 WFGGL
-407 MKAGSFVKA
+407 FVKVKEA
-416 LGVLIKGNPIGFW
+416 GGAFKYLAGIISKNPIG
-429 LSVIAAV
+429 LI
-436 VTALITLE
+436 VTAIAIVIPLLIDLE
-444 NEFHIF
+444 QRFHIF
-450 SNAINWVKEAWG
+450 SNAVEWIK
-462 SMTKWFG
+462 
-469 DLFTAIGNKAKQ
+469 TA
-481 IWSDISKVFTDVWN
+481 WN
-495 GITQTLTSIWSTIVD
+495 GMVEWFTGIFNGIGQALSNVWQAITTA
-510 VFNNVVNFLREWG
+510 FNNVTAFLQNWG
-523 PTILAVIFWPFS
+523 PTILAIMFWPFS
-535 LAIGLIITF
+535 LLIGLVITF
-544 KDQIMAVLTGL
+544 KDQIMAVLNAL
-555 WNGIVTGFNFVA
+555 WG
-567 DIVKG
+567 
-572 VLTVL
+572 
-577 AGVILGIWYGIEAG
+577 
-591 ANVVIQGI
+591 GI
-599 SSAVQAGVGFVQAVW
+599 SAGFQAVTSFIQTVFQVASSVVMAVW
-614 APVPGFFAGIWNG
+614 SPIAGFFGGVWNQIRGI
-627 IQNVFRPVG
+627 
-636 QFFSGVFQWAASGA
+636 FSGVGNFFGAVFGWAANAASGA
-650 NSALNTIVGVAS
+650 LNSIIGVAS
-662 GVYNAVVGFF
+662 GVYNAVASFF
-672 RPIGIVAGNMIGG
+672 RPIGTVAGNMIGG
-685 TIRGVVNGIIDL
+685 TIRGVVNGIIGM
-697 VQGGLNHFINMINGA
+697 VQNGLNSFISMINGA

>member
-137 DVADAATVAAQALN
+137 DVADAATIAAQALN
-151 AFKLKGSDATRVADV
+151 AFKLKGSDAGKVADV

-183 GLQQSS
+183 GLQQSA

-196 ISLEDTVTVLGLF
+196 VSLEDTVTTLGLF

-223 KTMLIALAS
+223 KTMLISLAN
-232 PSKNAAKAM
+232 PSKKAANLM
-241 QSLGVNAYDAQG
+241 HELGINAYDASG
-253 KFVGLRQ
+253 KFVGMRQ
-260 FAINLQ
+260 LAQNLQ
-266 KGLSGL
+266 NGLKGLS
-272 TEKQKQATLAT
+272 EEQKQQALAT

-292 AAFLADSAGGKYDEM
+292 AAFLADSAGKSYDDM
-307 ARAVGRSGA
+307 SKAVGRSGA
-316 AMELAKAQ
+316 AMDLAKAQ

-333 NLKSTLETVATDV
+333 NLKSTLETVGTDI
-346 GMKLLPPLTKMI
+346 GMKLLPPLTKII
-358 KQLADSG
+358 KELANSG
-365 VIEAFGNILQ
+365 IIETFGA
-375 ALVPWIGMVAS
+375 ALTALTPIISYVAS
-386 AFVALK
+386 LFIALK
-392 IGTVIQ
+392 INQVIG
-398 WFVNLGKEV
+398 WFGGL
-407 MKAGSFVKA
+407 FVKVKEA
-416 LGVLIKGNPIGFW
+416 GGAFQYLAGVISKNPIG
-429 LSVIAAV
+429 LI
-436 VTALITLE
+436 VTAIAIVIPLLIDLE
-444 NEFHIF
+444 QHFHIF
-450 SNAINWVKEAWG
+450 SNAVEWIKNA
-462 SMTKWFG
+462 
-469 DLFTAIGNKAKQ
+469 
-481 IWSDISKVFTDVWN
+481 WN
-495 GITQTLTSIWSTIVD
+495 GMVEWFTGIFTGIGQALSNVWQAITTA
-510 VFNNVVNFLREWG
+510 FNNVTAFLQNWG
-523 PTILAVIFWPFS
+523 PTILAIMFWPFS
-535 LAIGLIITF
+535 LLIGLVITF
-544 KDQIMAVLTGL
+544 KDQIMAVLNAL
-555 WNGIVTGFNFVA
+555 WG
-567 DIVKG
+567 
-572 VLTVL
+572 
-577 AGVILGIWYGIEAG
+577 
-591 ANVVIQGI
+591 GI
-599 SSAVQAGVGFVQAVW
+599 SAGFQAVTNFIQTVFQVASSVVMAVW
-614 APVPGFFAGIWNG
+614 SPIAGFFGGVWNQIRGI
-627 IQNVFRPVG
+627 
-636 QFFSGVFQWAASGA
+636 FSGVGNFFGAVFGWAANAASGA
-650 NSALNTIVGVAS
+650 LNSIIGVAS
-662 GVYNAVVGFF
+662 GVYNAIASFF
-672 RPIGIVAGNMIGG
+672 RPIGTVAGNMIGG
-685 TIRGVVNGIIDL
+685 TIRGVVNGIIGM
-697 VQGGLNHFINMINGA
+697 VQNGLNSFISMINGA

-725 GIPHIGLPRLAFG
+725 GIPHVGLPRLAFG

>member
-137 DVADAATVAAQALN
+137 DVADAATIAAQALN
-151 AFKLKGSDATRVADV
+151 AFKLKGSDAGKVADV

-183 GLQQSS
+183 GLQQSA

-196 ISLEDTVTVLGLF
+196 VSLEDTVTTLGLF

-223 KTMLIALAS
+223 KTMLISLAN
-232 PSKNAAKAM
+232 PSKKAANLM
-241 QSLGVNAYDAQG
+241 HQLGINAYDASG
-253 KFVGLRQ
+253 KFVGMRQ
-260 FAINLQ
+260 LAQNLQ
-266 KGLSGL
+266 NGLKGLS
-272 TEKQKQATLAT
+272 EEQKQQALAT

-292 AAFLADSAGGKYDEM
+292 AAFLADSAGKSYDDM
-307 ARAVGRSGA
+307 SKAVGRSGA
-316 AMELAKAQ
+316 AMDLAKAQ

-333 NLKSTLETVATDV
+333 NLKSTLETVGTDI
-346 GMKLLPPLTKMI
+346 GMKLLPPLTKII
-358 KQLADSG
+358 KELANSG
-365 VIEAFGNILQ
+365 VIEAFGA
-375 ALVPWIGMVAS
+375 ALTALTPIISYVAS
-386 AFVALK
+386 LFIALK
-392 IGTVIQ
+392 INQVIG
-398 WFVNLGKEV
+398 WFGGL
-407 MKAGSFVKA
+407 FVKVKEA
-416 LGVLIKGNPIGFW
+416 GGAFQYLAGVISKNPIG
-429 LSVIAAV
+429 LIVTVIAIV
-436 VTALITLE
+436 IPLLIDLE
-444 NEFHIF
+444 QHFHIF
-450 SNAINWVKEAWG
+450 SNAVEWIK
-462 SMTKWFG
+462 
-469 DLFTAIGNKAKQ
+469 TA
-481 IWSDISKVFTDVWN
+481 WN
-495 GITQTLTSIWSTIVD
+495 GMVEWFTGIFNGIGQALSNVWQAITTA
-510 VFNNVVNFLREWG
+510 FNNVTAFLQNWG
-523 PTILAVIFWPFS
+523 PTILAIMFWPFS
-535 LAIGLIITF
+535 LLIGLVITF
-544 KDQIMAVLTGL
+544 KDQIMAVLNAL
-555 WNGIVTGFNFVA
+555 WG
-567 DIVKG
+567 
-572 VLTVL
+572 
-577 AGVILGIWYGIEAG
+577 
-591 ANVVIQGI
+591 GI
-599 SSAVQAGVGFVQAVW
+599 SAGFQAVTNFIQTVFQVASSVVMAVW
-614 APVPGFFAGIWNG
+614 SPIAGFFGGVWNQIRGI
-627 IQNVFRPVG
+627 
-636 QFFSGVFQWAASGA
+636 FSGVGNFFGAVFGWAANAASGA
-650 NSALNTIVGVAS
+650 LNSIIGVAS
-662 GVYNAVVGFF
+662 GVYNAIASFF
-672 RPIGIVAGNMIGG
+672 RPIGTVAGSMIGG
-685 TIRGVVNGIIDL
+685 TIRGVVNGIIGM
-697 VQGGLNHFINMINGA
+697 VQNGLNSFISMINGA

>member
-137 DVADAATVAAQALN
+137 DVADAATIAAQALN
-151 AFKLKGSDATRVADV
+151 AFKLKGSDAGKVADV

-183 GLQQSS
+183 GLQQSA

-196 ISLEDTVTVLGLF
+196 VSLEDTVTTLGLF

-223 KTMLIALAS
+223 KTMLISLAN
-232 PSKNAAKAM
+232 PSKKAANLM
-241 QSLGVNAYDAQG
+241 HQLGINAYDASG
-253 KFVGLRQ
+253 KFVGMRQ
-260 FAINLQ
+260 LAQNLQ
-266 KGLSGL
+266 NGLKGLS
-272 TEKQKQATLAT
+272 EEQKQQALAT

-292 AAFLADSAGGKYDEM
+292 AAFLADSAGKSYDDM
-307 ARAVGRSGA
+307 SKAVGRSGA
-316 AMELAKAQ
+316 AMDLAKAQ

-333 NLKSTLETVATDV
+333 NLKSTIETVATDF
-346 GMKLLPPLTKMI
+346 GQKLLPALTKII

-365 VIEAFGNILQ
+365 AIEAFGNVLT
-375 ALVPWIGMVAS
+375 ALLPVLKMVA
-386 AFVALK
+386 AGFVALK
-392 IGTVIQ
+392 IAHVVG
-398 WFVNLGKEV
+398 WFGQL
-407 MKAGSFVKA
+407 FVKVKEA
-416 LGVLIKGNPIGFW
+416 G
-429 LSVIAAV
+429 SVIAALSTV
-436 VTALITLE
+436 LRTNPLGLIITVIAALIPFLIDLE
-444 NEFHIF
+444 NHFHIF
-450 SNAINWVKEAWG
+450 SNAVEWIKNAWSG
-462 SMTKWFG
+462 MVEWFTG
-469 DLFTAIGNKAKQ
+469 IFTGIGQALSN
-481 IWSDISKVFTDVWN
+481 VWN
-495 GITQTLTSIWSTIVD
+495 AITTA
-510 VFNNVVNFLREWG
+510 FNNVTAFLQNWG
-523 PTILAVIFWPFS
+523 PTILAIMFWPFS
-535 LAIGLIITF
+535 LLIGLVITF
-544 KDQIMAVLTGL
+544 KDQIMAVLNAL
-555 WNGIVTGFNFVA
+555 WG
-567 DIVKG
+567 
-572 VLTVL
+572 
-577 AGVILGIWYGIEAG
+577 
-591 ANVVIQGI
+591 GI
-599 SSAVQAGVGFVQAVW
+599 SAGFQAVTSFIQTVFQVASSVVMAVW
-614 APVPGFFAGIWNG
+614 SPIAGFFGGVWGQIRGI
-627 IQNVFRPVG
+627 
-636 QFFSGVFQWAASGA
+636 FSGVGNFFGAVFGWAANAASGA
-650 NSALNTIVGVAS
+650 LNSIIGVAS
-662 GVYNAVVGFF
+662 GVYNAIASFF
-672 RPIGIVAGNMIGG
+672 RPIGTVAGNMIGG
-685 TIRGVVNGIIDL
+685 TIRGVVNGIIGM
-697 VQGGLNHFINMINGA
+697 VQNGLNSFISMINGA

-725 GIPHIGLPRLAFG
+725 GIPHVGLPRLAFG

>member
-137 DVADAATVAAQALN
+137 DVADAATIAAQALN
-151 AFKLKGSDATRVADV
+151 AFKLKGSDAGKVADV

-183 GLQQSS
+183 GLQQSA

-196 ISLEDTVTVLGLF
+196 VSLEDTVTTLGLF

-223 KTMLIALAS
+223 KTMLISLAN
-232 PSKNAAKAM
+232 PSKKAANLM
-241 QSLGVNAYDAQG
+241 HQLGINAYDASG
-253 KFVGLRQ
+253 KFVGMRQ
-260 FAINLQ
+260 LAQNLQ
-266 KGLSGL
+266 NGLKGLS
-272 TEKQKQATLAT
+272 EEQKQQALAT

-292 AAFLADSAGGKYDEM
+292 AAFLADSAGKSYDDM
-307 ARAVGRSGA
+307 SKAVGRSGA
-316 AMELAKAQ
+316 AMDLAKAQ

-333 NLKSTLETVATDV
+333 NLKSTLETVGTDI
-346 GMKLLPPLTKMI
+346 GMKLLPPLTKVI
-358 KQLADSG
+358 KELANSG
-365 VIEAFGNILQ
+365 IIEAFGA
-375 ALVPWIGMVAS
+375 ALTALTPIISYVA
-386 AFVALK
+386 ALFIALK
-392 IGTVIQ
+392 INQVIG
-398 WFVNLGKEV
+398 WFGGL
-407 MKAGSFVKA
+407 FVKVKEA
-416 LGVLIKGNPIGFW
+416 GGAFKYLAGIISKNPIG
-429 LSVIAAV
+429 LI
-436 VTALITLE
+436 VTAIAIVIPLLIDLE
-444 NEFHIF
+444 QRFHIF
-450 SNAINWVKEAWG
+450 SNAVEWIK
-462 SMTKWFG
+462 
-469 DLFTAIGNKAKQ
+469 TA
-481 IWSDISKVFTDVWN
+481 WN
-495 GITQTLTSIWSTIVD
+495 GMVEWFTGIFTGIGQALSNVWQAITTA
-510 VFNNVVNFLREWG
+510 FNNVTAFLQNWG
-523 PTILAVIFWPFS
+523 PTILAIMFWPFS
-535 LAIGLIITF
+535 LLIGLVITF
-544 KDQIMAVLTGL
+544 KDQIMAVLNAL
-555 WNGIVTGFNFVA
+555 WG
-567 DIVKG
+567 
-572 VLTVL
+572 
-577 AGVILGIWYGIEAG
+577 
-591 ANVVIQGI
+591 GI
-599 SSAVQAGVGFVQAVW
+599 SAGFQAVTSFIQTVFQVASSVVMAVW
-614 APVPGFFAGIWNG
+614 SPIAGFFGGVWNQIRGI
-627 IQNVFRPVG
+627 
-636 QFFSGVFQWAASGA
+636 FSGVGNFFGAVFGWAANAASGA
-650 NSALNTIVGVAS
+650 LNSIIGVAS
-662 GVYNAVVGFF
+662 GVYNAIASFF
-672 RPIGIVAGNMIGG
+672 RPIGTVAGNMIGG
-685 TIRGVVNGIIDL
+685 TIRGVVNGIIGM
-697 VQGGLNHFINMINGA
+697 VQNGLNSFISMINGA

-725 GIPHIGLPRLAFG
+725 GIPHVGLPRLAFG

>member
-137 DVADAATVAAQALN
+137 DVADAATIAAQALN
-151 AFKLKGSDATRVADV
+151 AFKLKGSDAGKVADV

-183 GLQQSS
+183 GLQQSA

-196 ISLEDTVTVLGLF
+196 VSLEDTVTTLGLF

-223 KTMLIALAS
+223 KTMLISLAN
-232 PSKNAAKAM
+232 PSKKAANLM
-241 QSLGVNAYDAQG
+241 HELGINAYDASG
-253 KFVGLRQ
+253 KFVGMRQ
-260 FAINLQ
+260 LAQNLQ
-266 KGLSGL
+266 NGLKGLS
-272 TEKQKQATLAT
+272 EEQKQQALAT

-292 AAFLADSAGGKYDEM
+292 AAFLADSAGKSYDDM
-307 ARAVGRSGA
+307 SKAVGRSGA
-316 AMELAKAQ
+316 AMDLAKAQ

-333 NLKSTLETVATDV
+333 NLKSTLETVGTDI
-346 GMKLLPPLTKMI
+346 GMKLLPPLTKII
-358 KQLADSG
+358 KELANSG
-365 VIEAFGNILQ
+365 IIEAFGA
-375 ALVPWIGMVAS
+375 ALTALTPIISYVAS
-386 AFVALK
+386 LFIALK
-392 IGTVIQ
+392 INQVIG
-398 WFVNLGKEV
+398 WFGGL
-407 MKAGSFVKA
+407 FVKVKEA
-416 LGVLIKGNPIGFW
+416 GGAFKYLAGVISKNPIG
-429 LSVIAAV
+429 LI
-436 VTALITLE
+436 VTAIAIVIPLLIDLE
-444 NEFHIF
+444 QRFHIF
-450 SNAINWVKEAWG
+450 SNAVEWIKNA
-462 SMTKWFG
+462 
-469 DLFTAIGNKAKQ
+469 
-481 IWSDISKVFTDVWN
+481 WN
-495 GITQTLTSIWSTIVD
+495 GMVEWFTGIFTGIGQALSNVWQAITTA
-510 VFNNVVNFLREWG
+510 FNNVTAFLQNWG
-523 PTILAVIFWPFS
+523 PTILAIMFWPFS
-535 LAIGLIITF
+535 LLIGLVITF
-544 KDQIMAVLTGL
+544 KDQIMAVLNAL
-555 WNGIVTGFNFVA
+555 WG
-567 DIVKG
+567 
-572 VLTVL
+572 
-577 AGVILGIWYGIEAG
+577 
-591 ANVVIQGI
+591 GI
-599 SSAVQAGVGFVQAVW
+599 SAGFQAVTSFIQTVFQVASSVVMAVW
-614 APVPGFFAGIWNG
+614 SPIAGFFGGVWAQIRGI
-627 IQNVFRPVG
+627 
-636 QFFSGVFQWAASGA
+636 FSGVGNFFGAVFGWAANAASGA
-650 NSALNTIVGVAS
+650 LNSIIGVAS
-662 GVYNAVVGFF
+662 GVYNAIASFF
-672 RPIGIVAGNMIGG
+672 RPIGTVAGNMIGG
-685 TIRGVVNGIIDL
+685 TIRGVVNGIIGM
-697 VQGGLNHFINMINGA
+697 VQNGLNSFISMINGA

-725 GIPHIGLPRLAFG
+725 GIPHVGLPRLAFG

>member
-137 DVADAATVAAQALN
+137 DVADAATIAAQALN
-151 AFKLKGSDATRVADV
+151 AFKLKGSDAGKVADV

-183 GLQQSS
+183 GLQQSA

-196 ISLEDTVTVLGLF
+196 VSLEDTVTTLGLF

-223 KTMLIALAS
+223 KTMLISLAN
-232 PSKNAAKAM
+232 PSKKAANLM
-241 QSLGVNAYDAQG
+241 HQLGINAYDASG
-253 KFVGLRQ
+253 KFVGMRQ
-260 FAINLQ
+260 LAQNLQ
-266 KGLSGL
+266 NGLKGLS
-272 TEKQKQATLAT
+272 EEQKQQALAT

-292 AAFLADSAGGKYDEM
+292 AAFLADSAGKSYDDM
-307 ARAVGRSGA
+307 SKAVGRSGA
-316 AMELAKAQ
+316 AMDLAKAQ

-333 NLKSTLETVATDV
+333 NLKSTLETVGTDI
-346 GMKLLPPLTKMI
+346 GMKLLPPLTKII
-358 KQLADSG
+358 KELANSG
-365 VIEAFGNILQ
+365 VIEAFGA
-375 ALVPWIGMVAS
+375 ALTALTPIISYVA
-386 AFVALK
+386 ALFVALK
-392 IGTVIQ
+392 INQVIG
-398 WFVNLGKEV
+398 WFGGLFAKVKE
-407 MKAGSFVKA
+407 AGGAFKFLA
-416 LGVLIKGNPIGFW
+416 GVISKNPIG
-429 LSVIAAV
+429 LI
-436 VTALITLE
+436 VTAIAIIIPLLIDLE
-444 NEFHIF
+444 QRFHIF
-450 SNAINWVKEAWG
+450 SNAVEWIK
-462 SMTKWFG
+462 
-469 DLFTAIGNKAKQ
+469 TA
-481 IWSDISKVFTDVWN
+481 WN
-495 GITQTLTSIWSTIVD
+495 GMVEWFTGIFTGIGQALSNVWQAITTA
-510 VFNNVVNFLREWG
+510 FNNVTNFLREWG
-523 PTILAVIFWPFS
+523 PTILAIMFWPFS
-535 LAIGLIITF
+535 LLIGLVITF
-544 KDQIMAVLTGL
+544 KDQIMAVLNAL
-555 WNGIVTGFNFVA
+555 WG
-567 DIVKG
+567 
-572 VLTVL
+572 
-577 AGVILGIWYGIEAG
+577 
-591 ANVVIQGI
+591 GI
-599 SSAVQAGVGFVQAVW
+599 SAGFQAVTSFIQTVFQVASSVVMAVW
-614 APVPGFFAGIWNG
+614 SPIAGFFGGVWAQIRGI
-627 IQNVFRPVG
+627 
-636 QFFSGVFQWAASGA
+636 FSGVGNFFGAVFGWAANAASGA
-650 NSALNTIVGVAS
+650 LNSIIGVAS
-662 GVYNAVVGFF
+662 GVYNAIASFF
-672 RPIGIVAGNMIGG
+672 RPIGTVAGNMIGG
-685 TIRGVVNGIIDL
+685 TIRGVVNGIIGM
-697 VQGGLNHFINMINGA
+697 VQNGLNSFISMINGA

-725 GIPHIGLPRLAFG
+725 GIPHVGLPRLAFG

>member
-137 DVADAATVAAQALN
+137 DVADAATIAAQALN
-151 AFKLKGSDATRVADV
+151 AFKLKGSDAGKVADV

-183 GLQQSS
+183 GLQQSA

-196 ISLEDTVTVLGLF
+196 VSLEDTVTTLGLF

-223 KTMLIALAS
+223 KTMLISLAN
-232 PSKNAAKAM
+232 PSKKAATLM
-241 QSLGVNAYDAQG
+241 HQLGINAYDASG
-253 KFVGLRQ
+253 KFVGMRQ
-260 FAINLQ
+260 LAQNLQ
-266 KGLSGL
+266 NGLKGLS
-272 TEKQKQATLAT
+272 EEQKQQALAT

-292 AAFLADSAGGKYDEM
+292 AAFLADSAGKSYDDM
-307 ARAVGRSGA
+307 SKAVGRSGA
-316 AMELAKAQ
+316 AMDLAKAQ

-333 NLKSTLETVATDV
+333 NLKSTLETVATDF
-346 GMKLLPPLTKMI
+346 GQKLLPELTKVI

-365 VIEAFGNILQ
+365 AIEAFGNILT
-375 ALVPWIGMVAS
+375 ALIPVLKMVAAGFIGLKAAGVINWFIQLS
-386 AFVALK
+386 KSVKETGSVITALS
-392 IGTVIQ
+392 TALRT
-398 WFVNLGKEV
+398 NPLG
-407 MKAGSFVKA
+407 
-416 LGVLIKGNPIGFW
+416 LIIT
-429 LSVIAAV
+429 VIAA
-436 VTALITLE
+436 LIPLLIDLE
-444 NEFHIF
+444 NRFHIF
-450 SNAINWVKEAWG
+450 SNAVEWIKNA
-462 SMTKWFG
+462 
-469 DLFTAIGNKAKQ
+469 
-481 IWSDISKVFTDVWN
+481 WN
-495 GITQTLTSIWSTIVD
+495 GMVEWFTGIFTGIGQALSNVWQAITTA
-510 VFNNVVNFLREWG
+510 FNNVTAFLQNWG
-523 PTILAVIFWPFS
+523 PTILAIMFWPFS
-535 LAIGLIITF
+535 LLIGLVITF
-544 KDQIMAVLTGL
+544 KDQIMAVLNAL
-555 WNGIVTGFNFVA
+555 WSGISAGFQAVTGF
-567 DIVKG
+567 
-572 VLTVL
+572 
-577 AGVILGIWYGIEAG
+577 
-591 ANVVIQGI
+591 IQAVFQTA
-599 SSAVQAGVGFVQAVW
+599 SAVVMAVW
-614 APVPGFFAGIWNG
+614 SPIAGFFGGVWAQIRGI
-627 IQNVFRPVG
+627 
-636 QFFSGVFQWAASGA
+636 FSGVGNFFGAVFGWAANAASGA
-650 NSALNTIVGVAS
+650 LNSIIGVAS
-662 GVYNAVVGFF
+662 GVYNAIASFF
-672 RPIGIVAGNMIGG
+672 RPIGTVAGNMIGG
-685 TIRGVVNGIIDL
+685 TIRGVVNGIIGM
-697 VQGGLNHFINMINGA
+697 VQNGLNSFISMINGA

-725 GIPHIGLPRLAFG
+725 GIPHVGLPRLAFG

-804 IGWRLARG
+804 IGWRLSRG

>member
-137 DVADAATVAAQALN
+137 DVADAATIAAQALN
-151 AFKLKGSDATRVADV
+151 AFKLKGSDAGKVADV

-183 GLQQSS
+183 GLQQSA

-196 ISLEDTVTVLGLF
+196 VSLEDTVTTLGLF

-223 KTMLIALAS
+223 KTMLISLAN
-232 PSKNAAKAM
+232 PSKKAANLM
-241 QSLGVNAYDAQG
+241 HQLGINAYDASG
-253 KFVGLRQ
+253 KFVGMRQ
-260 FAINLQ
+260 LAQNLQ
-266 KGLSGL
+266 NGLKGLS
-272 TEKQKQATLAT
+272 EEQKQQALAT

-292 AAFLADSAGGKYDEM
+292 AAFLADSAGKSYDDM
-307 ARAVGRSGA
+307 SKAVGRSGA
-316 AMELAKAQ
+316 AMDLAKAQ

-333 NLKSTLETVATDV
+333 NLKSTIETVATDF
-346 GMKLLPPLTKMI
+346 GQKLLPELTKII

-365 VIEAFGNILQ
+365 AIEAFGNIL
-375 ALVPWIGMVAS
+375 IGLLPVLKMVA
-386 AFVALK
+386 AGFAALK
-392 IGTVIQ
+392 LAHVIG
-398 WFVNLGKEV
+398 WFGQLFVKIKE
-407 MKAGSFVKA
+407 AGSVIGA
-416 LGVLIKGNPIGFW
+416 LSTVLRTNPLGLIIT
-429 LSVIAAV
+429 VIAA
-436 VTALITLE
+436 LIPLLIDLE
-444 NEFHIF
+444 NRFHIF
-450 SNAINWVKEAWG
+450 SNAVEWIKNA
-462 SMTKWFG
+462 
-469 DLFTAIGNKAKQ
+469 
-481 IWSDISKVFTDVWN
+481 WN
-495 GITQTLTSIWSTIVD
+495 GMVEWFTGIFTGIGQALSNVWQAITTA
-510 VFNNVVNFLREWG
+510 FNNVTAFLQNWG
-523 PTILAVIFWPFS
+523 PTILAIMFWPFS
-535 LAIGLIITF
+535 LLIGLVITF
-544 KDQIMAVLTGL
+544 KDQIMAVLNAL
-555 WNGIVTGFNFVA
+555 WGGISAGFQAVTGF
-567 DIVKG
+567 
-572 VLTVL
+572 
-577 AGVILGIWYGIEAG
+577 
-591 ANVVIQGI
+591 IQAVFQTA
-599 SSAVQAGVGFVQAVW
+599 SAVVMAVW
-614 APVPGFFAGIWNG
+614 SPIAGFFGGVWNQIRGI
-627 IQNVFRPVG
+627 
-636 QFFSGVFQWAASGA
+636 FSGVGNFFGAVFGWAANAASGA
-650 NSALNTIVGVAS
+650 LNSIIGVAS
-662 GVYNAVVGFF
+662 GVYNAIASFF
-672 RPIGIVAGNMIGG
+672 RPIGTVAGNMIGG
-685 TIRGVVNGIIDL
+685 TIRGVVNGIIGM
-697 VQGGLNHFINMINGA
+697 VQNGLNSFISMINGA

-725 GIPHIGLPRLAFG
+725 GIPHVGLPRLAFG

>member
-137 DVADAATVAAQALN
+137 DVADAATIAAQALN
-151 AFKLKGSDATRVADV
+151 AFKLKGSDAGKVADV

-183 GLQQSS
+183 GLQQSA

-196 ISLEDTVTVLGLF
+196 VSLEDTVTTLGLF

-223 KTMLIALAS
+223 KTMLISLAN
-232 PSKNAAKAM
+232 PSKKAANLM
-241 QSLGVNAYDAQG
+241 HQLGINAYDASG
-253 KFVGLRQ
+253 KFVGMRQ
-260 FAINLQ
+260 LAQNLQ
-266 KGLSGL
+266 NGLKGLS
-272 TEKQKQATLAT
+272 EEQKQQALAT

-292 AAFLADSAGGKYDEM
+292 AAFLADSAGKSYDDM
-307 ARAVGRSGA
+307 SKAVGRSGA
-316 AMELAKAQ
+316 AMDLAKAQ

-333 NLKSTLETVATDV
+333 NLKSTIETVATDF
-346 GMKLLPPLTKMI
+346 GQKLLPELTKVI

-365 VIEAFGNILQ
+365 VIEAFGNVLT
-375 ALVPWIGMVAS
+375 ALLPVLKMVA
-386 AFVALK
+386 AGFVALK
-392 IGTVIQ
+392 IAHVVG
-398 WFVNLGKEV
+398 WFGQL
-407 MKAGSFVKA
+407 FVKVKEA
-416 LGVLIKGNPIGFW
+416 G
-429 LSVIAAV
+429 SVIAALSTV
-436 VTALITLE
+436 LRTNPLGLIITVIAALIPFLIDLE
-444 NEFHIF
+444 NHFHIF
-450 SNAINWVKEAWG
+450 SNAVEWIKNA
-462 SMTKWFG
+462 
-469 DLFTAIGNKAKQ
+469 
-481 IWSDISKVFTDVWN
+481 WN
-495 GITQTLTSIWSTIVD
+495 GMVEWFTGIFTGIGQALSNVWQAITTA
-510 VFNNVVNFLREWG
+510 FNNVTAFLQNWG
-523 PTILAVIFWPFS
+523 PTILAIMFWPFS
-535 LAIGLIITF
+535 LLIGLVITF
-544 KDQIMAVLTGL
+544 KDQIMAVLNAL
-555 WNGIVTGFNFVA
+555 WGGISAGFQAVTGF
-567 DIVKG
+567 
-572 VLTVL
+572 
-577 AGVILGIWYGIEAG
+577 
-591 ANVVIQGI
+591 IQAVFQTA
-599 SSAVQAGVGFVQAVW
+599 SAVVMAVW
-614 APVPGFFAGIWNG
+614 SPIAGFFGGVWAQIRGI
-627 IQNVFRPVG
+627 
-636 QFFSGVFQWAASGA
+636 FSGVGNFFGAVFGWAANAASGA
-650 NSALNTIVGVAS
+650 LNSIIGVAS
-662 GVYNAVVGFF
+662 GVYNAIAGFF
-672 RPIGIVAGNMIGG
+672 RPIGTVAGNMIGG
-685 TIRGVVNGIIDL
+685 TIRGVVNGIIGM
-697 VQGGLNHFINMINGA
+697 VQNGLNSFISMINGA

>member
-137 DVADAATVAAQALN
+137 DVADAATIAAQALN
-151 AFKLKGSDATRVADV
+151 AFKLKGSDAGKVADV

-183 GLQQSS
+183 GLQQSA

-196 ISLEDTVTVLGLF
+196 VSLEDTVTTLGLF

-223 KTMLIALAS
+223 KTMLISLAN
-232 PSKNAAKAM
+232 PSKKAANLM
-241 QSLGVNAYDAQG
+241 HQLGINAYDASG
-253 KFVGLRQ
+253 KFVGMRQ
-260 FAINLQ
+260 LAQNLQ
-266 KGLSGL
+266 NGLKGLS
-272 TEKQKQATLAT
+272 EEQKQQALAT

-292 AAFLADSAGGKYDEM
+292 AAFLADSAGKSYDDM
-307 ARAVGRSGA
+307 SKAVGRSGA
-316 AMELAKAQ
+316 AMDLAKAQ

-333 NLKSTLETVATDV
+333 NLKSTIETVATDF
-346 GMKLLPPLTKMI
+346 GQKLLPELTKVI

-365 VIEAFGNILQ
+365 VIEAFGNVLI
-375 ALVPWIGMVAS
+375 ALLPVLKMVA
-386 AFVALK
+386 AGFVALK
-392 IGTVIQ
+392 IAHVVG
-398 WFVNLGKEV
+398 WFGQLGVKIKE
-407 MKAGSFVKA
+407 AGSVIGA
-416 LGVLIKGNPIGFW
+416 LSTVLRTNPLGLIIT
-429 LSVIAAV
+429 VIAA
-436 VTALITLE
+436 LIPLLIDLE
-444 NEFHIF
+444 NRFHIF
-450 SNAINWVKEAWG
+450 SNAVEWIKNA
-462 SMTKWFG
+462 
-469 DLFTAIGNKAKQ
+469 
-481 IWSDISKVFTDVWN
+481 WN
-495 GITQTLTSIWSTIVD
+495 GMVEWFTSIFTGIGQALSNVWQAITTA
-510 VFNNVVNFLREWG
+510 FNNVTAFLQNWG
-523 PTILAVIFWPFS
+523 PTILAIMFWPFS
-535 LAIGLIITF
+535 LLIGLVITF
-544 KDQIMAVLTGL
+544 KDQIMAVLNAL
-555 WNGIVTGFNFVA
+555 WSGISAGFQAVTGF
-567 DIVKG
+567 
-572 VLTVL
+572 
-577 AGVILGIWYGIEAG
+577 
-591 ANVVIQGI
+591 IQAVFQTA
-599 SSAVQAGVGFVQAVW
+599 SAVVMAVW
-614 APVPGFFAGIWNG
+614 SPIAGFFGGVWNQIRGI
-627 IQNVFRPVG
+627 
-636 QFFSGVFQWAASGA
+636 FSGVGNFFGAVFGWAANAASGA
-650 NSALNTIVGVAS
+650 LNSIIGVAS
-662 GVYNAVVGFF
+662 GVYNAIASFF
-672 RPIGIVAGNMIGG
+672 RPIGTVAGNMIGG
-685 TIRGVVNGIIDL
+685 TIRGVVNGIIGM
-697 VQGGLNHFINMINGA
+697 VQNGLNSFISMINGA

-725 GIPHIGLPRLAFG
+725 GIPHVGLPRLAFG

>member
-137 DVADAATVAAQALN
+137 DVADAATIAAQALN
-151 AFKLKGSDATRVADV
+151 AFKLKGSDAGKVADV

-183 GLQQSS
+183 GLQQSA

-196 ISLEDTVTVLGLF
+196 VSLEDTVTTLGLF

-223 KTMLIALAS
+223 KTMLISLAN
-232 PSKNAAKAM
+232 PSKKASELM
-241 QSLGVNAYDAQG
+241 RTLGINAYDASG
-253 KFVGLRQ
+253 KFVGMRQ
-260 FAINLQ
+260 LAQNLQ
-266 KGLSGL
+266 NGLKGLS
-272 TEKQKQATLAT
+272 EEQKQQALAT

-292 AAFLADSAGGKYDEM
+292 AAFLADSAGKSYDDM
-307 ARAVGRSGA
+307 SKAVGRSGA
-316 AMELAKAQ
+316 AMDLAKAQ

-333 NLKSTLETVATDV
+333 NLKSTLETVGTDI
-346 GMKLLPPLTKMI
+346 GMKLLPPLTKII
-358 KQLADSG
+358 KELANSG
-365 VIEAFGNILQ
+365 IIEAFGA
-375 ALVPWIGMVAS
+375 ALTALTPIISYVAS
-386 AFVALK
+386 LFIALK
-392 IGTVIQ
+392 INQVIG
-398 WFVNLGKEV
+398 WFGGL
-407 MKAGSFVKA
+407 FVKVKEA
-416 LGVLIKGNPIGFW
+416 GGAFKYLAGIISKNPIG
-429 LSVIAAV
+429 LI
-436 VTALITLE
+436 VTAIAIVIPLLIDLE
-444 NEFHIF
+444 QHFHIF
-450 SNAINWVKEAWG
+450 SNAVEWIK
-462 SMTKWFG
+462 
-469 DLFTAIGNKAKQ
+469 TA
-481 IWSDISKVFTDVWN
+481 WN
-495 GITQTLTSIWSTIVD
+495 GMVEWFTGIFNGIGQALSNVWQAITTA
-510 VFNNVVNFLREWG
+510 FNNVTAFLQNWG
-523 PTILAVIFWPFS
+523 PTILAIMFWPFS
-535 LAIGLIITF
+535 LLIGLVITF
-544 KDQIMAVLTGL
+544 KDQIMAVLNAL
-555 WNGIVTGFNFVA
+555 WG
-567 DIVKG
+567 
-572 VLTVL
+572 
-577 AGVILGIWYGIEAG
+577 
-591 ANVVIQGI
+591 GI
-599 SSAVQAGVGFVQAVW
+599 SAGFQAVTNFIQTVFQVASSVVMAVW
-614 APVPGFFAGIWNG
+614 SPIAGFFGGVWAQIRGI
-627 IQNVFRPVG
+627 
-636 QFFSGVFQWAASGA
+636 FSGVGNFFGAVFGWAANAASGA
-650 NSALNTIVGVAS
+650 LNSIIGVAS
-662 GVYNAVVGFF
+662 GVYNAIASFF
-672 RPIGIVAGNMIGG
+672 RPIGTVAGNMIGG
-685 TIRGVVNGIIDL
+685 TIRGVVNGIIGM
-697 VQGGLNHFINMINGA
+697 VQNGLNSFISMINGA

>member
-137 DVADAATVAAQALN
+137 DVADAATIAAQALN
-151 AFKLKGSDATRVADV
+151 AFKLKGSDAGKVADV

-183 GLQQSS
+183 GLQQSA

-196 ISLEDTVTVLGLF
+196 VSLEDTVTTLGLF

-223 KTMLIALAS
+223 KTMLISLAN
-232 PSKNAAKAM
+232 PSKKAANLM
-241 QSLGVNAYDAQG
+241 HQLGINAYDASG
-253 KFVGLRQ
+253 KFVGMRQ
-260 FAINLQ
+260 LAQNLQ
-266 KGLSGL
+266 NGLKGLS
-272 TEKQKQATLAT
+272 EEQKQQALAT

-292 AAFLADSAGGKYDEM
+292 AAFLADSAGKSYDDM
-307 ARAVGRSGA
+307 SKAVGRSGA
-316 AMELAKAQ
+316 AMDLAKAQ

-333 NLKSTLETVATDV
+333 NLRSTLETVGTDI
-346 GMKLLPPLTKMI
+346 GMKLLPPLTKII
-358 KQLADSG
+358 KELANSG
-365 VIEAFGNILQ
+365 IIEAFGA
-375 ALVPWIGMVAS
+375 ALTALTPIISYVAS
-386 AFVALK
+386 LFIALK
-392 IGTVIQ
+392 INQVIG
-398 WFVNLGKEV
+398 WFGGL
-407 MKAGSFVKA
+407 FVKVKEA
-416 LGVLIKGNPIGFW
+416 GGAFKYLAGIISKNPIG
-429 LSVIAAV
+429 LI
-436 VTALITLE
+436 VTAIAIVIPLLIDLE
-444 NEFHIF
+444 QRFHIF
-450 SNAINWVKEAWG
+450 SNAVEWIKNA
-462 SMTKWFG
+462 
-469 DLFTAIGNKAKQ
+469 
-481 IWSDISKVFTDVWN
+481 WN
-495 GITQTLTSIWSTIVD
+495 GMVEWFTGIFNGIGQALSNVWQAITTA
-510 VFNNVVNFLREWG
+510 FNNVTAFLQNWG
-523 PTILAVIFWPFS
+523 PTILAIMFWPFS
-535 LAIGLIITF
+535 LLIGLVITF
-544 KDQIMAVLTGL
+544 KDQIMAVLNAL
-555 WNGIVTGFNFVA
+555 WSGISAGFQAVTGF
-567 DIVKG
+567 
-572 VLTVL
+572 
-577 AGVILGIWYGIEAG
+577 
-591 ANVVIQGI
+591 IQAVFQTA
-599 SSAVQAGVGFVQAVW
+599 SAVVMAVW
-614 APVPGFFAGIWNG
+614 SPIAGFFGGVWAQIRGI
-627 IQNVFRPVG
+627 
-636 QFFSGVFQWAASGA
+636 FSGVGNFFGAVFGWAANAASGA
-650 NSALNTIVGVAS
+650 LNSIIGVAS
-662 GVYNAVVGFF
+662 GVYNAIASFF
-672 RPIGIVAGNMIGG
+672 RPIGTVAGNMIGG
-685 TIRGVVNGIIDL
+685 TIRGVVNGIIGM
-697 VQGGLNHFINMINGA
+697 VQNGLNSFISMINGA

-753 PELVNLPKGADVYTA
+753 PELVNLPKGSDVYTA

>member
-80 AMVAAKARELGQDAS
+80 ALVAAKARELGQDAS

-137 DVADAATVAAQALN
+137 DVADAATIAAQALN
-151 AFKLKGSDATRVADV
+151 AFKLKGSDAGKVADV

-183 GLQQSS
+183 GLQQSA

-196 ISLEDTVTVLGLF
+196 VSLEDTVTTLGLF

-223 KTMLIALAS
+223 KTMLISLAN
-232 PSKNAAKAM
+232 PSKKAANLM
-241 QSLGVNAYDAQG
+241 HELGINAYDASG
-253 KFVGLRQ
+253 KFVGMRQ
-260 FAINLQ
+260 LAQNLQ
-266 KGLSGL
+266 NGLKGLS
-272 TEKQKQATLAT
+272 EEQKQQALAT

-292 AAFLADSAGGKYDEM
+292 AAFLADSAGKSYDDM
-307 ARAVGRSGA
+307 SKAVGRSGA
-316 AMELAKAQ
+316 AMDLARAQ

-333 NLKSTLETVATDV
+333 NLKSTLETVGTDI
-346 GMKLLPPLTKMI
+346 GLKLLPPLTKII
-358 KQLADSG
+358 KELANSG
-365 VIEAFGNILQ
+365 IIEAFGA
-375 ALVPWIGMVAS
+375 ALTALTPIISYVAS
-386 AFVALK
+386 LFIALK
-392 IGTVIQ
+392 INQVIG
-398 WFVNLGKEV
+398 WFGGL
-407 MKAGSFVKA
+407 FVKVKEA
-416 LGVLIKGNPIGFW
+416 GGAFKYLAGVISKNPIG
-429 LSVIAAV
+429 LI
-436 VTALITLE
+436 VTAIAIVIPLLIDLE
-444 NEFHIF
+444 QRFHIF
-450 SNAINWVKEAWG
+450 SNAVEWIK
-462 SMTKWFG
+462 
-469 DLFTAIGNKAKQ
+469 TA
-481 IWSDISKVFTDVWN
+481 WN
-495 GITQTLTSIWSTIVD
+495 GMVEWFTGIFNGIGQALSNVWQAITTA
-510 VFNNVVNFLREWG
+510 FNNVTAFLQNWG
-523 PTILAVIFWPFS
+523 PTILAIMFWPFS
-535 LAIGLIITF
+535 LLIGLVITF
-544 KDQIMAVLTGL
+544 KDQIMAVLNAL
-555 WNGIVTGFNFVA
+555 WG
-567 DIVKG
+567 
-572 VLTVL
+572 
-577 AGVILGIWYGIEAG
+577 
-591 ANVVIQGI
+591 GI
-599 SSAVQAGVGFVQAVW
+599 SAGFQAVTSFIQTVFQVASSVVMAVW
-614 APVPGFFAGIWNG
+614 SPIAGFFGGVWNQIRGI
-627 IQNVFRPVG
+627 
-636 QFFSGVFQWAASGA
+636 FSGVGNFFGAVFGWAANAASGA
-650 NSALNTIVGVAS
+650 LNSIIGVAS
-662 GVYNAVVGFF
+662 GVYNAIASFF
-672 RPIGIVAGNMIGG
+672 RPIGTVAGNMIGG
-685 TIRGVVNGIIDL
+685 TIRGVVNGIIGM
-697 VQGGLNHFINMINGA
+697 VQNGLNSFISMINGA

-725 GIPHIGLPRLAFG
+725 GIPHVGLPRLAFG

>member
-137 DVADAATVAAQALN
+137 DVADAATIAAQALN
-151 AFKLKGSDATRVADV
+151 AFKLKGSDAGKVADV

-183 GLQQSS
+183 GLQQSA

-196 ISLEDTVTVLGLF
+196 VSLEDTVTTLGLF

-223 KTMLIALAS
+223 KTMLISLAN
-232 PSKNAAKAM
+232 PSKKAANLM
-241 QSLGVNAYDAQG
+241 HELGINAYDASG
-253 KFVGLRQ
+253 KFVGMRQ
-260 FAINLQ
+260 LAQNLQ
-266 KGLSGL
+266 NGLKGLS
-272 TEKQKQATLAT
+272 EEQKQQALAT

-292 AAFLADSAGGKYDEM
+292 AAFLADSAGKSYDDM
-307 ARAVGRSGA
+307 SKAVGRSGA
-316 AMELAKAQ
+316 AMDLAKAQ

-333 NLKSTLETVATDV
+333 NLKSTIETVATDF
-346 GMKLLPPLTKMI
+346 GQKLLPELTKII

-365 VIEAFGNILQ
+365 AIEAFGNVLT
-375 ALVPWIGMVAS
+375 ALLPVLKMVA
-386 AFVALK
+386 AGFVALK
-392 IGTVIQ
+392 IAHVVGWFGQLGTRI
-398 WFVNLGKEV
+398 KE
-407 MKAGSFVKA
+407 AGSVIGA
-416 LGVLIKGNPIGFW
+416 LSTVLRTNPLGLIIT
-429 LSVIAAV
+429 VIAA
-436 VTALITLE
+436 LIPLLIDLE
-444 NEFHIF
+444 NRFHIF
-450 SNAINWVKEAWG
+450 SNAVEWIKNA
-462 SMTKWFG
+462 
-469 DLFTAIGNKAKQ
+469 
-481 IWSDISKVFTDVWN
+481 WN
-495 GITQTLTSIWSTIVD
+495 GMVEWFTGIFTGIGQALSNVWQAITTA
-510 VFNNVVNFLREWG
+510 FNNVTAFLQNWG
-523 PTILAVIFWPFS
+523 PTILAIMFWPFS
-535 LAIGLIITF
+535 LLIGLVITF
-544 KDQIMAVLTGL
+544 KDQIMAVLNAL
-555 WNGIVTGFNFVA
+555 WG
-567 DIVKG
+567 
-572 VLTVL
+572 
-577 AGVILGIWYGIEAG
+577 
-591 ANVVIQGI
+591 GI
-599 SSAVQAGVGFVQAVW
+599 SAGFQAVTSFIQTVFQVASSVVMAVW
-614 APVPGFFAGIWNG
+614 SPIAGFFGGVWNQIRGI
-627 IQNVFRPVG
+627 
-636 QFFSGVFQWAASGA
+636 FSGVGNFFGAVFGWAANAASGA
-650 NSALNTIVGVAS
+650 LNSIIGVAS
-662 GVYNAVVGFF
+662 GVYNAIASFF
-672 RPIGIVAGNMIGG
+672 RPIGTVAGNMIGG
-685 TIRGVVNGIIDL
+685 TIRGVVNGIIGM
-697 VQGGLNHFINMINGA
+697 VQNGLNSFISMINGA

-725 GIPHIGLPRLAFG
+725 GIPHVGLPRLAFG

>member
-137 DVADAATVAAQALN
+137 DVADAATIAAQALN
-151 AFKLKGSDATRVADV
+151 AFKLKGSDAGKVADV

-183 GLQQSS
+183 GLQQSA

-196 ISLEDTVTVLGLF
+196 VSLEDTVTTLGLF

-223 KTMLIALAS
+223 KTMLISLAN
-232 PSKNAAKAM
+232 PSKKAANLM
-241 QSLGVNAYDAQG
+241 HELGINAYDASG
-253 KFVGLRQ
+253 KFVGMRQ
-260 FAINLQ
+260 LAQNLQ
-266 KGLSGL
+266 NGLKGLS
-272 TEKQKQATLAT
+272 EEQKQQALAT

-292 AAFLADSAGGKYDEM
+292 AAFLADSAGKSYDDM
-307 ARAVGRSGA
+307 SKAVGRSGA
-316 AMELAKAQ
+316 AMDLAKAQ

-333 NLKSTLETVATDV
+333 NLKSTIETVATDF
-346 GMKLLPPLTKMI
+346 GQKLLPELTKII

-365 VIEAFGNILQ
+365 VIEAFGNVLI
-375 ALVPWIGMVAS
+375 ALLPVLKMVA
-386 AFVALK
+386 AGFVALK
-392 IGTVIQ
+392 IAHVVG
-398 WFVNLGKEV
+398 WFGQL
-407 MKAGSFVKA
+407 FVKVKEA
-416 LGVLIKGNPIGFW
+416 G
-429 LSVIAAV
+429 SVIAALSTV
-436 VTALITLE
+436 LRTNPLGLIITVIAALIPFLIDLE
-444 NEFHIF
+444 NHFHIF
-450 SNAINWVKEAWG
+450 SNAVEWIK
-462 SMTKWFG
+462 
-469 DLFTAIGNKAKQ
+469 TA
-481 IWSDISKVFTDVWN
+481 WN
-495 GITQTLTSIWSTIVD
+495 GMVEWFTGIFTGIGQALSNVWQAITTA
-510 VFNNVVNFLREWG
+510 FNNVTAFLQNWG
-523 PTILAVIFWPFS
+523 PTILAIMFWPFS
-535 LAIGLIITF
+535 LLIGLVITF
-544 KDQIMAVLTGL
+544 KDQIMAVLNAL
-555 WNGIVTGFNFVA
+555 WGGISAGFQAVTGF
-567 DIVKG
+567 
-572 VLTVL
+572 
-577 AGVILGIWYGIEAG
+577 
-591 ANVVIQGI
+591 IQAVFQTA
-599 SSAVQAGVGFVQAVW
+599 SAVVMAVW
-614 APVPGFFAGIWNG
+614 SPIAGFFGGVWAQIRGI
-627 IQNVFRPVG
+627 
-636 QFFSGVFQWAASGA
+636 FSGVGNFFGAVFGWAANAASGA
-650 NSALNTIVGVAS
+650 LNSIIGVAS
-662 GVYNAVVGFF
+662 GVYNAIAGFF
-672 RPIGIVAGNMIGG
+672 RPIGTVAGNMIGG
-685 TIRGVVNGIIDL
+685 TIRGVVNGIIGM
-697 VQGGLNHFINMINGA
+697 VQNGLNSFISMINGA

>member
-137 DVADAATVAAQALN
+137 DVADAATIAAQALN
-151 AFKLKGSDATRVADV
+151 AFKLKGSDAGKVADV

-183 GLQQSS
+183 GLQQSA

-196 ISLEDTVTVLGLF
+196 VSLEDTVTTLGLF

-223 KTMLIALAS
+223 KTMLISLAN
-232 PSKNAAKAM
+232 PSKKAANLM
-241 QSLGVNAYDAQG
+241 HQLGINAYDASG
-253 KFVGLRQ
+253 KFVGMRQ
-260 FAINLQ
+260 LAQNLQ
-266 KGLSGL
+266 NGLKGLS
-272 TEKQKQATLAT
+272 EEQKQQALAT

-292 AAFLADSAGGKYDEM
+292 AAFLADSAGKSYDDM
-307 ARAVGRSGA
+307 SKAVGRSGA
-316 AMELAKAQ
+316 AMDLAKAQ

-333 NLKSTLETVATDV
+333 NLKSTLETVGTDI
-346 GMKLLPPLTKMI
+346 GMKLLPPLTKII
-358 KQLADSG
+358 KELANSG
-365 VIEAFGNILQ
+365 IIEAFGA
-375 ALVPWIGMVAS
+375 ALTALTPIISYVAS
-386 AFVALK
+386 LFLAMK
-392 IGTVIQ
+392 INQVIG
-398 WFVNLGKEV
+398 WFGGL
-407 MKAGSFVKA
+407 FVKVKEA
-416 LGVLIKGNPIGFW
+416 GGAFQYLAGIISKNPIG
-429 LSVIAAV
+429 LI
-436 VTALITLE
+436 VTAIAIVIPLLIDLE
-444 NEFHIF
+444 QRFHIF
-450 SNAINWVKEAWG
+450 SNAVEWIKNA
-462 SMTKWFG
+462 
-469 DLFTAIGNKAKQ
+469 
-481 IWSDISKVFTDVWN
+481 WN
-495 GITQTLTSIWSTIVD
+495 GMVEWFTGIFTGIGQALSNVWQAITTA
-510 VFNNVVNFLREWG
+510 FNNVTAFLQNWG
-523 PTILAVIFWPFS
+523 PTILAIMFWPFS
-535 LAIGLIITF
+535 LLIGLVITF
-544 KDQIMAVLTGL
+544 KDQIMAVLNAL
-555 WNGIVTGFNFVA
+555 WG
-567 DIVKG
+567 
-572 VLTVL
+572 
-577 AGVILGIWYGIEAG
+577 
-591 ANVVIQGI
+591 GI
-599 SSAVQAGVGFVQAVW
+599 SAGFQAVTSFIQTVFQVASSVVMAVW
-614 APVPGFFAGIWNG
+614 SPIAGFFGGVWAQIRGI
-627 IQNVFRPVG
+627 
-636 QFFSGVFQWAASGA
+636 FSGVGNFFGAVFGWAANAASGA
-650 NSALNTIVGVAS
+650 LNSIIGVAS
-662 GVYNAVVGFF
+662 GVYNAIASFF
-672 RPIGIVAGNMIGG
+672 RPIGTVAGNMIGG
-685 TIRGVVNGIIDL
+685 TIRGVVNDIIGM
-697 VQGGLNHFINMINGA
+697 VQNGLNSFISMINGA

-725 GIPHIGLPRLAFG
+725 GIPHVGLPRLAFG

>member
-137 DVADAATVAAQALN
+137 DVADAATIAAQALN
-151 AFKLKGSDATRVADV
+151 AFKLKGSDAGKVADV

-183 GLQQSS
+183 GLQQSA

-196 ISLEDTVTVLGLF
+196 VSLEDTVTTLGLF

-223 KTMLIALAS
+223 KTMLISLAN
-232 PSKNAAKAM
+232 PSKKASELM
-241 QSLGVNAYDAQG
+241 HQLGINAYDASG
-253 KFVGLRQ
+253 KFVGMRQ
-260 FAINLQ
+260 LAQNLQ
-266 KGLSGL
+266 NGLKGLS
-272 TEKQKQATLAT
+272 EEQKQQALAT

-292 AAFLADSAGGKYDEM
+292 AAFLADSAGKSYDDM
-307 ARAVGRSGA
+307 SKAVGRSGA
-316 AMELAKAQ
+316 AMDLAKAQ

-333 NLKSTLETVATDV
+333 NLKSTLETVGTDI
-346 GMKLLPPLTKMI
+346 GMKLLPPLTKII
-358 KQLADSG
+358 KELANSG
-365 VIEAFGNILQ
+365 IIEAFGA
-375 ALVPWIGMVAS
+375 ALTALTPIISYVAS
-386 AFVALK
+386 LFIALK
-392 IGTVIQ
+392 INQVIG
-398 WFVNLGKEV
+398 WFGGL
-407 MKAGSFVKA
+407 FVKVKEA
-416 LGVLIKGNPIGFW
+416 GGAFQYLAGVISKNPIG
-429 LSVIAAV
+429 LI
-436 VTALITLE
+436 VTAIAIVIPLLIDLE
-444 NEFHIF
+444 QHFHIF
-450 SNAINWVKEAWG
+450 SNAVEWIK
-462 SMTKWFG
+462 
-469 DLFTAIGNKAKQ
+469 TA
-481 IWSDISKVFTDVWN
+481 WN
-495 GITQTLTSIWSTIVD
+495 GMVEWFTGIFNGIGQALSNVWQAITTA
-510 VFNNVVNFLREWG
+510 FNNVTAFLQNWG
-523 PTILAVIFWPFS
+523 PTILAIMFWPFS
-535 LAIGLIITF
+535 LLIGLVITF
-544 KDQIMAVLTGL
+544 KDQIMAVLNAL
-555 WNGIVTGFNFVA
+555 WGGISAGFQAVTGF
-567 DIVKG
+567 
-572 VLTVL
+572 
-577 AGVILGIWYGIEAG
+577 
-591 ANVVIQGI
+591 IQAVFQTA
-599 SSAVQAGVGFVQAVW
+599 SAVVMAVW
-614 APVPGFFAGIWNG
+614 SPIAGFFGGVWAQIRGI
-627 IQNVFRPVG
+627 
-636 QFFSGVFQWAASGA
+636 FSGVGNFFGAVFGWAANAASGA
-650 NSALNTIVGVAS
+650 LNSIIGVAS
-662 GVYNAVVGFF
+662 GVYNAIASFF
-672 RPIGIVAGNMIGG
+672 RPIGTVAGNMIGG
-685 TIRGVVNGIIDL
+685 TIRGVVNGIIGM
-697 VQGGLNHFINMINGA
+697 VQNGLNSFISMINGA

>member
-137 DVADAATVAAQALN
+137 DVADAATIAAQALN
-151 AFKLKGSDATRVADV
+151 AFKLKGSDAGKVADV

-183 GLQQSS
+183 GLQQSA

-196 ISLEDTVTVLGLF
+196 VSLEDTVTTLGLF

-223 KTMLIALAS
+223 KTMLISLAN
-232 PSKNAAKAM
+232 PSKKAANLM
-241 QSLGVNAYDAQG
+241 HQLGINAYDASG
-253 KFVGLRQ
+253 KFVGMRQ
-260 FAINLQ
+260 LAQNLQ
-266 KGLSGL
+266 NGLKGLS
-272 TEKQKQATLAT
+272 EEQKQQALAT

-292 AAFLADSAGGKYDEM
+292 AAFLADSAGKSYDDM
-307 ARAVGRSGA
+307 SKAVGRSGA
-316 AMELAKAQ
+316 AMDLAKAQ

-333 NLKSTLETVATDV
+333 NLRSTLETVGTDI
-346 GMKLLPPLTKMI
+346 GMKLLPPLTKII
-358 KQLADSG
+358 KELANSG
-365 VIEAFGNILQ
+365 IIEAFGA
-375 ALVPWIGMVAS
+375 ALTALTPIISYVAS
-386 AFVALK
+386 LFLALK
-392 IGTVIQ
+392 INQVIG
-398 WFVNLGKEV
+398 WFGGL
-407 MKAGSFVKA
+407 FVKVKEA
-416 LGVLIKGNPIGFW
+416 GGAFQYLAGIISKNPIG
-429 LSVIAAV
+429 LI
-436 VTALITLE
+436 VTAIAIVIPLLIDLE
-444 NEFHIF
+444 QRFHIF
-450 SNAINWVKEAWG
+450 SNAVEWIK
-462 SMTKWFG
+462 
-469 DLFTAIGNKAKQ
+469 TA
-481 IWSDISKVFTDVWN
+481 WN
-495 GITQTLTSIWSTIVD
+495 GMVEWFTGIFNGIGQALSNVWQAITTA
-510 VFNNVVNFLREWG
+510 FNNVTAFLQNWG
-523 PTILAVIFWPFS
+523 PTILAIMFWPFS
-535 LAIGLIITF
+535 LLIGLVITF
-544 KDQIMAVLTGL
+544 KEQIMAVLNAL
-555 WNGIVTGFNFVA
+555 WGGISAGFQAVTGF
-567 DIVKG
+567 
-572 VLTVL
+572 
-577 AGVILGIWYGIEAG
+577 
-591 ANVVIQGI
+591 IQAVFQTA
-599 SSAVQAGVGFVQAVW
+599 SAVVMAVW
-614 APVPGFFAGIWNG
+614 SPIAGFFGGVWNQIRGI
-627 IQNVFRPVG
+627 
-636 QFFSGVFQWAASGA
+636 FSGVGNFFGAVFGWAANAASGA
-650 NSALNTIVGVAS
+650 LNSIIGVAS
-662 GVYNAVVGFF
+662 GVYNAIASFF
-672 RPIGIVAGNMIGG
+672 RPIGTVAGNMIGG
-685 TIRGVVNGIIDL
+685 TIRGVVNGIIGM
-697 VQGGLNHFINMINGA
+697 VQNGLNSFISMINGA

>member
-137 DVADAATVAAQALN
+137 DVADAATIAAQALN
-151 AFKLKGSDATRVADV
+151 AFKLKGSDAGKVADV

-183 GLQQSS
+183 GLQQSA

-196 ISLEDTVTVLGLF
+196 VSLEDTVTTLGLF

-223 KTMLIALAS
+223 KTMLISLAN
-232 PSKNAAKAM
+232 PSKKAANLM
-241 QSLGVNAYDAQG
+241 HELGINAYDASG
-253 KFVGLRQ
+253 KFVGMRQ
-260 FAINLQ
+260 LAQNLQ
-266 KGLSGL
+266 NGLKGLS
-272 TEKQKQATLAT
+272 EEQKQQALAT

-292 AAFLADSAGGKYDEM
+292 AAFLADSAGKSYDDM
-307 ARAVGRSGA
+307 SKAVGRSGA
-316 AMELAKAQ
+316 AMDLAKAQ

-333 NLKSTLETVATDV
+333 NLKSTLETVGTDI
-346 GMKLLPPLTKMI
+346 GMKLLPPLTKLI
-358 KQLADSG
+358 KELANSG
-365 VIEAFGNILQ
+365 IIEAFGA
-375 ALVPWIGMVAS
+375 ALTALTPIISYVAS
-386 AFVALK
+386 LFIAMK
-392 IGTVIQ
+392 INQVIG
-398 WFVNLGKEV
+398 WFGGL
-407 MKAGSFVKA
+407 FVKVKEA
-416 LGVLIKGNPIGFW
+416 GGAFKYLAGIISKNPIG
-429 LSVIAAV
+429 LIITAIAIVIPL
-436 VTALITLE
+436 LIDLE
-444 NEFHIF
+444 QHFHIF
-450 SNAINWVKEAWG
+450 SNAVEWIKNA
-462 SMTKWFG
+462 
-469 DLFTAIGNKAKQ
+469 
-481 IWSDISKVFTDVWN
+481 WN
-495 GITQTLTSIWSTIVD
+495 GMVEWFTGIFNGIGQALSNVWQAITTA
-510 VFNNVVNFLREWG
+510 FNNVTAFLQNWG
-523 PTILAVIFWPFS
+523 PTILAIMFWPFS
-535 LAIGLIITF
+535 LLIGLVITF
-544 KDQIMAVLTGL
+544 KDQIMAVLNAL
-555 WNGIVTGFNFVA
+555 WSGISAGFQAVTGF
-567 DIVKG
+567 
-572 VLTVL
+572 
-577 AGVILGIWYGIEAG
+577 
-591 ANVVIQGI
+591 IQAVFQTA
-599 SSAVQAGVGFVQAVW
+599 SAVVMAVW
-614 APVPGFFAGIWNG
+614 SPIAGFFGGVWNQIRGI
-627 IQNVFRPVG
+627 
-636 QFFSGVFQWAASGA
+636 FSGVGNFFGAVFGWAANAASGA
-650 NSALNTIVGVAS
+650 LNSIIGVAS
-662 GVYNAVVGFF
+662 GVYNAIASFF
-672 RPIGIVAGNMIGG
+672 RPIGTVAGNMIGG
-685 TIRGVVNGIIDL
+685 TIRGVVNGIIGM
-697 VQGGLNHFINMINGA
+697 VQNGLNSFISMINGA

>member
-137 DVADAATVAAQALN
+137 DVADAATIAAQALN
-151 AFKLKGSDATRVADV
+151 AFKLKGSDAGKVADV

-183 GLQQSS
+183 GLQQSA

-196 ISLEDTVTVLGLF
+196 VSLEDTVTTLGLF

-223 KTMLIALAS
+223 KTMLISLAN
-232 PSKNAAKAM
+232 PSKKAANLM
-241 QSLGVNAYDAQG
+241 HQLGINAYDASG
-253 KFVGLRQ
+253 KFVGMRQ
-260 FAINLQ
+260 LAQNLQ
-266 KGLSGL
+266 NGLKGLS
-272 TEKQKQATLAT
+272 EEQKQQALAT

-292 AAFLADSAGGKYDEM
+292 AAFLADSAGKSYDDM
-307 ARAVGRSGA
+307 SKAVGRSGA
-316 AMELAKAQ
+316 AMDLAKAQ

-333 NLKSTLETVATDV
+333 NLKSTIETVATDF
-346 GMKLLPPLTKMI
+346 GQKLLPELTKII

-365 VIEAFGNILQ
+365 VIEAFGNVLI
-375 ALVPWIGMVAS
+375 ALLPVLKMVA
-386 AFVALK
+386 AGFVALK
-392 IGTVIQ
+392 LAHVVG
-398 WFVNLGKEV
+398 WFGQLFVKVKE
-407 MKAGSFVKA
+407 AGSVIGA
-416 LGVLIKGNPIGFW
+416 LSTVLRTNPLGLIIT
-429 LSVIAAV
+429 VIAA
-436 VTALITLE
+436 LIPFLIDLE
-444 NEFHIF
+444 NHFHIF
-450 SNAINWVKEAWG
+450 SNAVEWIKNA
-462 SMTKWFG
+462 
-469 DLFTAIGNKAKQ
+469 
-481 IWSDISKVFTDVWN
+481 WN
-495 GITQTLTSIWSTIVD
+495 GMVEWFTGIFTGIGQALSNVWQAITTA
-510 VFNNVVNFLREWG
+510 FNNVTSFLQNWG
-523 PTILAVIFWPFS
+523 PTILAIMFWPFS
-535 LAIGLIITF
+535 LLIGLVITF
-544 KDQIMAVLTGL
+544 KDQIMAVLNAL
-555 WNGIVTGFNFVA
+555 WGGISAGFQAVTGF
-567 DIVKG
+567 
-572 VLTVL
+572 
-577 AGVILGIWYGIEAG
+577 
-591 ANVVIQGI
+591 IQAVFQTA
-599 SSAVQAGVGFVQAVW
+599 SAVVMAVW
-614 APVPGFFAGIWNG
+614 SPIAGFFGGVWNQIRGI
-627 IQNVFRPVG
+627 
-636 QFFSGVFQWAASGA
+636 FSGVGNFFGAVFGWAANAASGA
-650 NSALNTIVGVAS
+650 LNSIIGVAS
-662 GVYNAVVGFF
+662 GVYNAIASFF
-672 RPIGIVAGNMIGG
+672 RPIGTVAGNMIGG
-685 TIRGVVNGIIDL
+685 TIRGVVNGIIGM
-697 VQGGLNHFINMINGA
+697 VQNGLNSFISMINGA

-725 GIPHIGLPRLAFG
+725 GIPHVGLPRLAFG

>member
-137 DVADAATVAAQALN
+137 DVADAATIAAQALN
-151 AFKLKGSDATRVADV
+151 AFKLKGSDAGKVADV

-183 GLQQSS
+183 GLQQSA

-196 ISLEDTVTVLGLF
+196 VSLEDTVTTLGLF

-223 KTMLIALAS
+223 KTMLISLAN
-232 PSKNAAKAM
+232 PSKKAANLM
-241 QSLGVNAYDAQG
+241 HQLGINAYDASG
-253 KFVGLRQ
+253 KFVGMRQ
-260 FAINLQ
+260 LAQNLQ
-266 KGLSGL
+266 NGLKGLS
-272 TEKQKQATLAT
+272 EEQKQQALAT

-292 AAFLADSAGGKYDEM
+292 AAFLADSAGKSYDDM
-307 ARAVGRSGA
+307 SKAVGRSGA
-316 AMELAKAQ
+316 AMDLAKAQ

-333 NLKSTLETVATDV
+333 NLKSTIETVATDF
-346 GMKLLPPLTKMI
+346 GQKLLPELTKII

-365 VIEAFGNILQ
+365 AIEAFGNILT
-375 ALVPWIGMVAS
+375 ALLPVLKMVA
-386 AFVALK
+386 AGFVALK
-392 IGTVIQ
+392 VAHVVG
-398 WFVNLGKEV
+398 WFGQLGAKIKE
-407 MKAGSFVKA
+407 AGSVIGA
-416 LGVLIKGNPIGFW
+416 LSTVLRTNPLGLIIT
-429 LSVIAAV
+429 VIAA
-436 VTALITLE
+436 LIPLLIDLE
-444 NEFHIF
+444 NRFHIF
-450 SNAINWVKEAWG
+450 SNAVEWIK
-462 SMTKWFG
+462 
-469 DLFTAIGNKAKQ
+469 TA
-481 IWSDISKVFTDVWN
+481 WN
-495 GITQTLTSIWSTIVD
+495 GMVEWFTGIFTGIGQALSNVWQAITTA
-510 VFNNVVNFLREWG
+510 FNNVTAFLQNWG
-523 PTILAVIFWPFS
+523 PTILAIMFWPFS
-535 LAIGLIITF
+535 LLIGLVITF
-544 KDQIMAVLTGL
+544 KDQIMAVLNAL
-555 WNGIVTGFNFVA
+555 WG
-567 DIVKG
+567 
-572 VLTVL
+572 
-577 AGVILGIWYGIEAG
+577 
-591 ANVVIQGI
+591 GI
-599 SSAVQAGVGFVQAVW
+599 SAGFQAVTSFIQTVFQVASSVVMAVW
-614 APVPGFFAGIWNG
+614 SPIAGFFGGVWAQIRGI
-627 IQNVFRPVG
+627 
-636 QFFSGVFQWAASGA
+636 FSGVGNFFGAVFGWAANAASGA
-650 NSALNTIVGVAS
+650 LNSIIGVAS
-662 GVYNAVVGFF
+662 GVYNAIASFF
-672 RPIGIVAGNMIGG
+672 RPIGTVAGNMIGG
-685 TIRGVVNGIIDL
+685 TIRGVVNGIIGM
-697 VQGGLNHFINMINGA
+697 VQNGLNSFISMINGA

>member
-137 DVADAATVAAQALN
+137 DVADAATIAAQALN
-151 AFKLKGSDATRVADV
+151 AFKLKGSDAGKVADV

-183 GLQQSS
+183 GLQQSA

-196 ISLEDTVTVLGLF
+196 VSLEDTVTTLGLF

-223 KTMLIALAS
+223 KTMLISLAN
-232 PSKNAAKAM
+232 PSKKAANLM
-241 QSLGVNAYDAQG
+241 HELGINAYDASG
-253 KFVGLRQ
+253 KFVGMRQ
-260 FAINLQ
+260 LAQNLQ
-266 KGLSGL
+266 NGLKGLS
-272 TEKQKQATLAT
+272 EEQKQQALAT

-292 AAFLADSAGGKYDEM
+292 AAFLADSAGKSYDDM
-307 ARAVGRSGA
+307 SKAVGRSGA
-316 AMELAKAQ
+316 AMDLAKAQ

-333 NLKSTLETVATDV
+333 NLKSTLETVGTDI
-346 GMKLLPPLTKMI
+346 GMKLLPPLTKII
-358 KQLADSG
+358 KELANSG
-365 VIEAFGNILQ
+365 IIEAFGA
-375 ALVPWIGMVAS
+375 ALTALTPIISYVAS
-386 AFVALK
+386 LFIALK
-392 IGTVIQ
+392 INQVIG
-398 WFVNLGKEV
+398 WFGGL
-407 MKAGSFVKA
+407 FVKVKEA
-416 LGVLIKGNPIGFW
+416 GGAFKYLAGVISKNPIG
-429 LSVIAAV
+429 LI
-436 VTALITLE
+436 VTAIAIVIPLLIDLE
-444 NEFHIF
+444 QRFHIF
-450 SNAINWVKEAWG
+450 SNAVEWIK
-462 SMTKWFG
+462 
-469 DLFTAIGNKAKQ
+469 TA
-481 IWSDISKVFTDVWN
+481 WN
-495 GITQTLTSIWSTIVD
+495 GMVEWFTGIFAGIGQALSNVWQAITTA
-510 VFNNVVNFLREWG
+510 FNNVTAFLQNWG
-523 PTILAVIFWPFS
+523 PTILAIMFWPFS
-535 LAIGLIITF
+535 LLIGLVITF
-544 KDQIMAVLTGL
+544 KDQIMAVLNAL
-555 WNGIVTGFNFVA
+555 WSGISAGFQAVTGF
-567 DIVKG
+567 
-572 VLTVL
+572 
-577 AGVILGIWYGIEAG
+577 
-591 ANVVIQGI
+591 IQAVFQTA
-599 SSAVQAGVGFVQAVW
+599 SAVVMAVW
-614 APVPGFFAGIWNG
+614 SPIAGFFGGVWNQIRGI
-627 IQNVFRPVG
+627 
-636 QFFSGVFQWAASGA
+636 FSGVGNFFGAVFGWAANAASGA
-650 NSALNTIVGVAS
+650 LNSIIGVAS
-662 GVYNAVVGFF
+662 GVYNAIASFF
-672 RPIGIVAGNMIGG
+672 RPIGTVAGNMIGG
-685 TIRGVVNGIIDL
+685 TIRGVVNGIIGM
-697 VQGGLNHFINMINGA
+697 VQNGLNSFISMINGA